1 MQISDIR
8 VVQDIETLLKEFDGY
23 TQKYPNVTFYCRN
36 LNSFYH
42 NDVLQPNTLGGIIM
56 QRLFDMSPNIREIP
70 SDGNNIKIV
79 TPNFI
84 DKSALIDGKET
95 IRNGK
100 FNIRRL
106 DKVIEVHT
114 AINEE
119 NPVEKFI
126 KDLINLAN
134 TGKKEYEKVKNF
146 TDAASELAKNYDVNK
161 TGVKNSLDELQK
173 SIIQKAEVILE
184 NENFAPKEEV
194 KESISNA
201 FNKLKSNI
209 EKTSKQTYGY
219 TVKEI
224 AKALISIIDFT
235 ELKKIYKP
243 VTIISSAGDIYET
256 GSKIY
261 EYSKKKGFYAFAGP
275 VANLLAS
282 EFGFIFGLLNSD
294 SLSNILVFK
303 SKDGSGG
310 GFIDFSGFE
319 VDGLNAQTNVDEYL
333 GVCGNFIFNENKKD
347 GEMDFRNNPL
357 KPNYLPG
364 SAYQLKNNI
373 ELSGA
378 DFFDIRAKIR
388 KAQNGNVS
396 IYKNTGKKDKDSYSL
411 YESVESSIVSNGAHF
426 VYIQHP
432 FFNSL
437 KFANLI
443 RDKSA
448 TDKDRDTNSL
458 RYGKLAKNY
467 LVLSRASQKTNAKL
481 SEYIVE
487 TALSYKIND
496 ENNRSG
502 KDSKLIKPDD
512 ISQVKDY
519 SKYSI
524 SVNAKEEED
533 LYLLNLS
540 PFVRISRDEIN
551 QIENDIRKYNLE
563 AAYKNSFIDRRL
575 KQSRREAIL
584 KESSK
589 LGMKAGFLYMKLM
602 HINSFFRSPA
612 DMKEIKEKE
621 EEFLK
626 TSIKEFADYFK
637 TINKKYVVK
646 IFYLEGKSGSVGSYE
661 NKGDIKRLLPSLTEG
676 THKGEYEV
684 ITHPYSAIEVFL
696 LATTFYVIRQKFDQS
711 LIEFNSPGGF
721 FGSNDDEY
729 ITVYKERFKLLNED
743 AFLQTSEGKK
753 KIYFFKQTMQ
763 SAQAKDAV
771 CIEEIAD
778 GFENGFVENGMPIFE
793 DSFYEFF
800 KDFEKEYGSNFDDK
814 VAQDDMWAYEDL
826 KKARDNAMRPFKSVP
841 MDENYKFYIDMSL
854 STIVDEVLEE
864 LFPFY
869 GFFGSKGY
877 AKIAKS
883 MANYIFSKSSIKEI
897 FMENIGEFRIFT
909 SLGDENIRVM
919 IADEKRAK
927 GLSKKLKVKAFADIV
942 EVKKNIF
949 AYFEVTDNLN
959 PKDASIHLKK
969 LKNIPKDFKAPI
981 YKSVVLKATGKFFT
995 SSAKTTLKTIITGSG
1010 FNFILDS
1017 LYISEYEKHKRQYED
1032 ILYKYYTHK
1041 HDEPYAVK
1049 NISLA
1054 PMSKGTKEYI
1064 YYPMQIH
1071 SSFMNVD
1078 LKRTI
1083 IGGRLSSG
1091 GLDYHKFFY
1100 YDIND
1105 IYTKTNSSLSKNMP
1119 LNKLIAYL
1127 CLDELRTTYKDD
1139 QSFFNHLKTHDMP
1152 FEPKELMVADSK
1164 RPLDISASSFMDYT
1178 QRREIYEMY
1187 KEAQSSD
1194 DEAVEFESA
1203 IDSYNEAMEILQDFK
1218 EGNFNTD
1225 TTSKEPKVDNK
1236 ARRLLQALDVIG
1248 KNNIKGIYVGCK
1260 EYYEYKNSTTKE
1272 PPKKTPPRLI
1282 GRLATTII
1290 MEDGLFLG

>member
-1 MQISDIR
+1 VQISDIR

-23 TQKYPNVTFYCRN
+23 IQKYPNVTFYCRN

-106 DKVIEVHT
+106 NKVIEAHT
-114 AINEE
+114 VINEE

-319 VDGLNAQTNVDEYL
+319 VSGLNVQTNVDECL
-333 GVCGNFIFNENKKD
+333 GICADLLFDESKKNEDDAIDYSKID
-347 GEMDFRNNPL
+347 AA
-357 KPNYLPG
+357 
-364 SAYQLKNNI
+364 S
-373 ELSGA
+373 SGV
-378 DFFDIRAKIR
+378 DFFDVRGKIY
-388 KAQNGNVS
+388 KAQNENIS
-396 IYKNTGKKDKDSYSL
+396 ICKNTGKKDKDSHSL
-411 YESVESSIVSNGAHF
+411 YEAIENSVVSNGAHF
-426 VYIQHP
+426 VFIQHP

-443 RDKSA
+443 RDKSS

-496 ENNRSG
+496 ENNRSD
-502 KDSKLIKPDD
+502 KDPKLIKPGE
-512 ISQVKDY
+512 INQVKDY

-540 PFVRISRDEIN
+540 PFVRISRDILE
-551 QIENDIRKYNLE
+551 EFEDDIKDAEEAFMNMVTTKEDEQQDAISHYLAMNAIADESNL
-563 AAYKNSFIDRRL
+563 KLQHID
-575 KQSRREAIL
+575 
-584 KESSK
+584 
-589 LGMKAGFLYMKLM
+589 
-602 HINSFFRSPA
+602 SFFRSPD
-612 DMKEIKEKE
+612 DMEDIKEKE

-646 IFYLEGKSGSVGSYE
+646 IFYWEGKSGSVGPYE
-661 NKGDIKRLLPSLTEG
+661 NKGDIKSLLPGLIEG
-676 THKGEYEV
+676 THTGGYEV

-721 FGSNDDEY
+721 FSSNDGEY
-729 ITVYKERFKLLNED
+729 ITVYNERFKLLNED

-763 SAQAKDAV
+763 RAQAKDAV

-778 GFENGFVENGMPIFE
+778 GFENGFVENGMQIFE
-793 DSFYEFF
+793 DSFYDFF

-826 KKARDNAMRPFKSVP
+826 KKAHDNAMRPFKSVP

-919 IADEKRAK
+919 IVDEKRANR
-927 GLSKKLKVKAFADIV
+927 LSKKLKVKAFADIV

-981 YKSVVLKATGKFFT
+981 YRSVVLKATGKFFT
-995 SSAKTTLKTIITGSG
+995 NSAKTTLKTIITGSG
-1010 FNFILDS
+1010 LNFILDS

-1041 HDEPYAVK
+1041 YDEPYAVK

-1054 PMSKGTKEYI
+1054 PMGKGTKEYI

-1187 KEAQSSD
+1187 SVGTEEEVD
-1194 DEAVEFESA
+1194 VP
-1203 IDSYNEAMEILQDFK
+1203 IDKYNEAMEILQDFK

-1225 TTSKEPKVDNK
+1225 TTSSEPKVDNK

-1260 EYYEYKNSTTKE
+1260 IQIKDKTK
-1272 PPKKTPPRLI
+1272 KDIPPRLV

>member
-56 QRLFDMSPNIREIP
+56 QRLFDMSPNIRETP

-106 DKVIEVHT
+106 DKVIEAHT
-114 AINEE
+114 VINEE

-161 TGVKNSLDELQK
+161 TSVKNSLDELQK

-319 VDGLNAQTNVDEYL
+319 VSGLNVQTNVDECL
-333 GVCGNFIFNENKKD
+333 GICGDFIFNENKKD

-364 SAYQLKNNI
+364 SVYQLKNI
-373 ELSGA
+373 MELSST

-411 YESVESSIVSNGAHF
+411 YEAVESSIVSNGAHF

-443 RDKSA
+443 RDKSS

-496 ENNRSG
+496 ENNRSD
-502 KDSKLIKPDD
+502 KDPKLIKPGE
-512 ISQVKDY
+512 INQVKDY

-540 PFVRISRDEIN
+540 PFVRISRDILE
-551 QIENDIRKYNLE
+551 EFEDDIKNAKE
-563 AAYKNSFIDRRL
+563 AFMNMVTTKEDE
-575 KQSRREAIL
+575 QQDAISHYL
-584 KESSK
+584 A
-589 LGMKAGFLYMKLM
+589 MKATADESNLKLQ
-602 HINSFFRSPA
+602 HIDSFFRSPD
-612 DMKEIKEKE
+612 DMEDIKEKE

-626 TSIKEFADYFK
+626 TSIKEFADYFQ
-637 TINKKYVVK
+637 TINKKYEVEV
-646 IFYLEGKSGSVGSYE
+646 FYTESNSQNLGKCGSKKEVQKLISGA
-661 NKGDIKRLLPSLTEG
+661 KRG
-676 THKGEYEV
+676 GIRGEYR
-684 ITHPYSAIEVFL
+684 ITEYPYSAIEIFL

-721 FGSNDDEY
+721 FSSNDGEY
-729 ITVYKERFKLLNED
+729 ITVYEERFKLLNED

-763 SAQAKDAV
+763 RAQAKDAV

-778 GFENGFVENGMPIFE
+778 GFENGFVENGMQIFE

-814 VAQDDMWAYEDL
+814 VAQDERWAYEDL
-826 KKARDNAMRPFKSVP
+826 KKAHDNAMRPFKSVP

-897 FMENIGEFRIFT
+897 FMENIGELRIFA
-909 SLGDENIRVM
+909 SLGS
-919 IADEKRAK
+919 EKRIK
-927 GLSKKLKVKAFADIV
+927 RLSKKLKVKAFAAIV
-942 EVKKNIF
+942 EIKKNIF
-949 AYFEVTDNLN
+949 AYFEATDNLN

-969 LKNIPKDFKAPI
+969 LKNILKDFKAPI
-981 YKSVVLKATGKFFT
+981 YRSLMLKATGKFFT
-995 SSAKTTLKTIITGSG
+995 NSAKTTLKTIVTGSG
-1010 FNFILDS
+1010 LNFILDS

-1041 HDEPYAVK
+1041 YDEPYAVK

-1054 PMSKGTKEYI
+1054 PMSKGTKEYT

-1139 QSFFNHLKTHDMP
+1139 QSFFNHLKNHDMP

-1164 RPLDISASSFMDYT
+1164 RPLDISNSSFMDYT

-1187 KEAQSSD
+1187 KEAQTRGKSM
-1194 DEAVEFESA
+1194 ANMESA

-1225 TTSKEPKVDNK
+1225 TISSEPKVDNK

-1260 EYYEYKNSTTKE
+1260 IQIKDKTK
-1272 PPKKTPPRLI
+1272 KDIPPRLV

>member
-23 TQKYPNVTFYCRN
+23 IQKYPNVTFYCRN

-106 DKVIEVHT
+106 DKVIEAHT
-114 AINEE
+114 VINEE

-161 TGVKNSLDELQK
+161 TSVKNSLDELQK

-319 VDGLNAQTNVDEYL
+319 VSGLNVQTNVDECL
-333 GVCGNFIFNENKKD
+333 GICGDFIFNENKKD

-364 SAYQLKNNI
+364 SVYQLKNI
-373 ELSGA
+373 MELSST

-396 IYKNTGKKDKDSYSL
+396 IYKNTGKKDKDSHSL

-448 TDKDRDTNSL
+448 ADKDRDTNSL

-467 LVLSRASQKTNAKL
+467 LVLSRAPQKTNAKL

-496 ENNRSG
+496 ENNRSD
-502 KDSKLIKPDD
+502 KDPKLIKPGE
-512 ISQVKDY
+512 INQVKDY

-540 PFVRISRDEIN
+540 PFVRISRDILE
-551 QIENDIRKYNLE
+551 EFEDDIKNAKE
-563 AAYKNSFIDRRL
+563 AFRNAVTTKEDE
-575 KQSRREAIL
+575 QQDAISHYL
-584 KESSK
+584 A
-589 LGMKAGFLYMKLM
+589 MKATADESNLKLQ
-602 HINSFFRSPA
+602 HIDSFFRSPD
-612 DMKEIKEKE
+612 DMEDIKEKE

-626 TSIKEFADYFK
+626 TSIKEFADYFQ
-637 TINKKYVVK
+637 TINKKYEVEV
-646 IFYLEGKSGSVGSYE
+646 FYTESNSQNLGKCGSKKEVQKLISGA
-661 NKGDIKRLLPSLTEG
+661 KRG
-676 THKGEYEV
+676 GIRGEYR
-684 ITHPYSAIEVFL
+684 ITEYPYSAIEIFL

-721 FGSNDDEY
+721 FSSNDGEY
-729 ITVYKERFKLLNED
+729 ITVYEERFKLLNED

-753 KIYFFKQTMQ
+753 KIYFFKQTVQ
-763 SAQAKDAV
+763 RVQAKDAV

-778 GFENGFVENGMPIFE
+778 GFENGFVENGMQIFE

-814 VAQDDMWAYEDL
+814 VAQDERWAYEDL
-826 KKARDNAMRPFKSVP
+826 KKAHDNAMRPFKSVP

-897 FMENIGEFRIFT
+897 FMENIGELRIFA
-909 SLGDENIRVM
+909 SLGS
-919 IADEKRAK
+919 EKRIK
-927 GLSKKLKVKAFADIV
+927 RLSKKLKVKAFAAIV
-942 EVKKNIF
+942 EIKKNIF
-949 AYFEVTDNLN
+949 AYFEATDNLN

-969 LKNIPKDFKAPI
+969 LKNILKDFKAPI
-981 YKSVVLKATGKFFT
+981 YRSLMLKATGKFFT
-995 SSAKTTLKTIITGSG
+995 NSAKTTLKTIVTGSG
-1010 FNFILDS
+1010 LNFILDS

-1041 HDEPYAVK
+1041 YDEPYAVK

-1054 PMSKGTKEYI
+1054 PMSKGTKEYT

-1139 QSFFNHLKTHDMP
+1139 QSFFNHLKNHDMP

-1187 KEAQSSD
+1187 KEAQRSD

-1225 TTSKEPKVDNK
+1225 TTSSEPKVDNK

-1260 EYYEYKNSTTKE
+1260 DNYTKGE
-1272 PPKKTPPRLI
+1272 LDISKAVLPPRLV

-1290 MEDGLFLG
+1290 MEDGLFIG

>member
-1 MQISDIR
+1 VQISDIR

-319 VDGLNAQTNVDEYL
+319 VSGLNVQTNVDECL
-333 GVCGNFIFNENKKD
+333 GICGDFIFNENKKD

-364 SAYQLKNNI
+364 SVYQLKNI
-373 ELSGA
+373 MELSST

-411 YESVESSIVSNGAHF
+411 YEAVENSVISNGAHF

-443 RDKSA
+443 RDKSS

-496 ENNRSG
+496 ENNRSD
-502 KDSKLIKPDD
+502 KDPKLIKPGE
-512 ISQVKDY
+512 INQVKDY

-1187 KEAQSSD
+1187 SVGTEEEVD
-1194 DEAVEFESA
+1194 VP
-1203 IDSYNEAMEILQDFK
+1203 IDKYNEAMEILQDFK

-1260 EYYEYKNSTTKE
+1260 IQIKDKTK
-1272 PPKKTPPRLI
+1272 KDIPPRLV

>member
-23 TQKYPNVTFYCRN
+23 EQKYDNVTFYCRD

-42 NDVLQPNTLGGIIM
+42 NDVLQSNTLGGIIM
-56 QRLFDMSPNIREIP
+56 QRLFDMSPNIRETP

-84 DKSALIDGKET
+84 DKSALIDGRET

-100 FNIRRL
+100 FSIRRL
-106 DKVIEVHT
+106 NKVIEVHT
-114 AINEE
+114 VIDEE
-119 NPVEKFI
+119 NPIEKFV
-126 KDLINLAN
+126 KELINLAN
-134 TGKKEYEKVKNF
+134 KNKKEYEKVKNF
-146 TDAASELAKNYDVNK
+146 TDAANELVKNYDANK
-161 TGVKNSLDELQK
+161 SSIQSNLDELQK
-173 SIIQKAEVILE
+173 SIIQKAEAILA
-184 NENFAPKEEV
+184 NEKFAPKEEV
-194 KESISNA
+194 KKSISNT

-209 EKTSKQTYGY
+209 EKTSKQTYGF
-219 TVKEI
+219 TVKELI
-224 AKALISIIDFT
+224 KALVSIIDFT
-235 ELKKIYKP
+235 EFKKTFKP
-243 VTIISSAGDIYET
+243 VSLLMSAGDIYET

-261 EYSKKKGFYAFAGP
+261 EHSKKKGFYAFAGP
-275 VANLLAS
+275 VTNLLAS
-282 EFGFIFGLLNSD
+282 EFGFIFGLLNAS
-294 SLSNILVFK
+294 SLSNVLVFK
-303 SKDGSGG
+303 SKDGSSG

-319 VDGLNAQTNVDEYL
+319 AYGLNAQTNVDEYL
-333 GVCGNFIFNENKKD
+333 GVCGDFIFNENKKD
-347 GEMDFRNNPL
+347 GAMDFRNNPL

-396 IYKNTGKKDKDSYSL
+396 IYKNTGKKDKDSHSL

-448 TDKDRDTNSL
+448 ADKDRDTNSL

-467 LVLSRASQKTNAKL
+467 LVLSRAPQKTNAKL

-512 ISQVKDY
+512 ISQIKDY

-540 PFVRISRDEIN
+540 PFVRISKGTLEEFEDDIKSAEEALRNAVATREDE
-551 QIENDIRKYNLE
+551 Q
-563 AAYKNSFIDRRL
+563 
-575 KQSRREAIL
+575 QEAISHYL
-584 KESSK
+584 A
-589 LGMKAGFLYMKLM
+589 MKAIADESNLKLQ
-602 HINSFFRSPA
+602 HIDSFFRSPA
-612 DMKEIKEKE
+612 DMEDVKEKE
-621 EEFLK
+621 EGFLK
-626 TSIKEFADYFK
+626 SSIKEFADYFK
-637 TINKKYVVK
+637 TINKKHKVEV
-646 IFYLEGKSGSVGSYE
+646 SYTE
-661 NKGDIKRLLPSLTEG
+661 SNSHNIGAYDSLTDAKRYIEG
-676 THKGEYEV
+676 LSQGDALGKYSIISYPH
-684 ITHPYSAIEVFL
+684 SAIDVFL

-711 LIEFNSPGGF
+711 LIEFNSQESF
-721 FGSNDDEY
+721 FGSNEGEH
-729 ITVYKERFKLLNED
+729 ITVYDERFRILNGD

-763 SAQAKDAV
+763 SAQAKDAI
-771 CIEEIAD
+771 CIEEIVD
-778 GFENGFVENGMPIFE
+778 GFENGFVENGMQIFE

-814 VAQDDMWAYEDL
+814 VAQDERWAYEDL
-826 KKARDNAMRPFKSVP
+826 KKAHDNAMRPFKSVP
-841 MDENYKFYIDMSL
+841 MDEDYKFYIDLSL

-869 GFFGSKGY
+869 GYFKGEGY
-877 AKIAKS
+877 ANIAKS
-883 MANYIFSKSSIKEI
+883 MTNCIFSKSGIKEI
-897 FMENIGEFRIFT
+897 FMENIGEFRIFA
-909 SLGDENIRVM
+909 SLGSENIRAM
-919 IADEKRAK
+919 IADEKKAK
-927 GLSKKLKVKAFADIV
+927 RLSKKLKVKAFAGIV
-942 EVKKNIF
+942 EIKKNIF
-949 AYFEVTDNLN
+949 AYYEVTDNLN
-959 PKDASIHLKK
+959 SKDASIHLKK
-969 LKNIPKDFKAPI
+969 LKNIPKEFKAPV
-981 YKSVVLKATGKFFT
+981 YKSVMLKAAGKFFT
-995 SSAKTTLKTIITGSG
+995 DSAKTTLKTIITGSG
-1010 FNFILDS
+1010 LNFILDS
-1017 LYISEYEKHKRQYED
+1017 LYTSEYEKHKRQYED

-1041 HDEPYAVK
+1041 YDEPYAVK

-1054 PMSKGTKEYI
+1054 PMSKYTKEYI

-1139 QSFFNHLKTHDMP
+1139 QSFFNHLKNHDMP

-1187 KEAQSSD
+1187 KEAQRND
-1194 DEAVEFESA
+1194 DEAVEFISP

-1225 TTSKEPKVDNK
+1225 TTDKESKVDNK

-1248 KNNIKGIYVGCK
+1248 KNNIKGLYVGCK
-1260 EYYEYKNSTTKE
+1260 APKNRPRTEKE
-1272 PPKKTPPRLI
+1272 IPPRLI

-1290 MEDGLFLG
+1290 MEDGLFIG

>member
-8 VVQDIETLLKEFDGY
+8 TVQDIETLLKEFD
-23 TQKYPNVTFYCRN
+23 KYAKQYKYITFYCRN

-42 NDVLQPNTLGGIIM
+42 NDVLQPNTLGSMIM
-56 QRLFDMSPNIREIP
+56 QRLFDMSPNIRET
-70 SDGNNIKIV
+70 SRGGNNIKIV
-79 TPNFI
+79 TPRFI

-106 DKVIEVHT
+106 NKVIEVHT
-114 AINEE
+114 VIDEADPI
-119 NPVEKFI
+119 EKFV
-126 KDLINLAN
+126 KELINLAN
-134 TGKKEYEKVKNF
+134 KNKKEYEKVKNF
-146 TDAASELAKNYDVNK
+146 TDAANELVKNYDANK
-161 TGVKNSLDELQK
+161 SSIQSNLDELQK
-173 SIIQKAEVILE
+173 SIIEKAEAILE
-184 NENFAPKEEV
+184 NEKFAPKEEV
-194 KESISNA
+194 KKSISNT

-209 EKTSKQTYGY
+209 EKTSKQTYGF
-219 TVKEI
+219 TVKELI
-224 AKALISIIDFT
+224 KALVSIIDFT
-235 ELKKIYKP
+235 EFKKTFKP
-243 VTIISSAGDIYET
+243 AALLMSAGDIYET

-261 EYSKKKGFYAFAGP
+261 EHSKKKGFYAFAGP

-282 EFGFIFGLLNSD
+282 EFGFIFGLLNSN
-294 SLSNILVFK
+294 SLSNVLVFK
-303 SKDGSGG
+303 TKSGESG

-319 VDGLNAQTNVDEYL
+319 AYGLNAQTNVDEYL
-333 GVCGNFIFNENKKD
+333 GVCGDFIFNENKKD
-347 GEMDFRNNPL
+347 ETMDFRNNPL

-364 SAYQLKNNI
+364 SAYQLKNNM
-373 ELSGA
+373 ELSIA

-396 IYKNTGKKDKDSYSL
+396 IYKNTGMNEKNSYSL
-411 YESVESSIVSNGAHF
+411 YEAVENSIVSNGAHF

-448 TDKDRDTNSL
+448 ADKDRDTNSL

-467 LVLSRASQKTNAKL
+467 LVLSNAPFKTNAKL

-512 ISQVKDY
+512 ISQIKDY

-524 SVNAKEEED
+524 SVNAKDEED

-540 PFVRISRDEIN
+540 PFVRISKEEIN
-551 QIENDIRKYNLE
+551 QIENDIRRYGRE
-563 AAYKNSFIDRRL
+563 IAYKNGSIDRRL
-575 KQSRREAIL
+575 KKSEIDAIL
-584 KESSK
+584 KESHE
-589 LGMKAGFLYMKLM
+589 LVMKTGSLQMKLR
-602 HINSFFRSPA
+602 HIDSFFRSPA
-612 DMKEIKEKE
+612 DMEDIKEKE

-626 TSIKEFADYFK
+626 TSIKEFADYFQ
-637 TINKKYVVK
+637 TINKKHKVEVSYT
-646 IFYLEGKSGSVGSYE
+646 EGNSHNIGAY
-661 NKGDIKRLLPSLTEG
+661 DSLTDAKRYIEG
-676 THKGEYEV
+676 LSQDDALGKYS
-684 ITHPYSAIEVFL
+684 ITSYPHSAIDIFL

-711 LIEFNSPGGF
+711 LIEFNSPGSF
-721 FGSNDDEY
+721 FHIDKGEY
-729 ITVYKERFKLLNED
+729 ITVYDERFRLLSDD

-753 KIYFFKQTMQ
+753 KIYFFKKTMQ
-763 SAQAKDAV
+763 NANEKDAI
-771 CIEEIAD
+771 CIEEIVD
-778 GFENGFVENGMPIFE
+778 GFENGFVENGMQIFE

-800 KDFEKEYGSNFDDK
+800 KDFEKEYGANFDDK
-814 VAQDDMWAYEDL
+814 VREDERWAYEDL
-826 KKARDNAMRPFKSVP
+826 KKAHDNAMAPFKSVS
-841 MDENYKFYIDMSL
+841 MNENYKFYIDMSL
-854 STIVDEVLEE
+854 VSIADDILEE

-869 GFFGSKGY
+869 GYFGSEGY
-877 AKIAKS
+877 ANIAKS
-883 MANYIFSKSSIKEI
+883 MTKYMFSKSSVKEI
-897 FMENIGEFRIFT
+897 FMENIGEFRIFM
-909 SLGDENIRVM
+909 SLSSENIRAM
-919 IADEKRAK
+919 IVGEKRAQR
-927 GLSKKLKVKAFADIV
+927 LTKKLESKAFADIV
-942 EVKKNIF
+942 EIKKNTF
-949 AYFEVTDNLN
+949 AYYEVTDNLN
-959 PKDASIHLKK
+959 PKDTSAHLSK
-969 LKNIPKDFKAPI
+969 LKNISKEYQADI
-981 YKSVVLKATGKFFT
+981 HKSVRLKAMGKFFVN
-995 SSAKTTLKTIITGSG
+995 SAATTLKTIITGSG
-1010 FNFILDS
+1010 LNFILDS
-1017 LYISEYEKHKRQYED
+1017 LYTSEYEKQKRKYED

-1041 HDEPYAVK
+1041 YDEPYAVK
-1049 NISLA
+1049 NISLT
-1054 PMSKGTKEYI
+1054 PMSKDTKEYL

-1139 QSFFNHLKTHDMP
+1139 QSFFNHLKNHDMP
-1152 FEPKELMVADSK
+1152 FEPKELMVAGAK
-1164 RPLDISASSFMDYT
+1164 RPLDISNSSFMDHT
-1178 QRREIYEMY
+1178 QRGKIYEMY
-1187 KEAQSSD
+1187 KETQTRGKSMANM
-1194 DEAVEFESA
+1194 ESP

-1218 EGNFNTD
+1218 EGNFNTG
-1225 TTSKEPKVDNK
+1225 TTDKETITDNK
-1236 ARRLLQALDVIG
+1236 ARRLLKALDVIG
-1248 KNNIKGIYVGCK
+1248 ANNIKGLYVGCK
-1260 EYYEYKNSTTKE
+1260 SRNGIDEREI
-1272 PPKKTPPRLI
+1272 PPRLV

>member
-1 MQISDIR
+1 VQISDIR

-23 TQKYPNVTFYCRN
+23 EQKYDNVTFYCRD

-42 NDVLQPNTLGGIIM
+42 NDVLQSNTLGGIIM
-56 QRLFDMSPNIREIP
+56 QRLFDMSPNIRETP

-84 DKSALIDGKET
+84 DKSALIDGRET

-100 FNIRRL
+100 FSIRRL
-106 DKVIEVHT
+106 NKVIEVHT
-114 AINEE
+114 VIDEE
-119 NPVEKFI
+119 NPIEKFV
-126 KDLINLAN
+126 KELINLAN
-134 TGKKEYEKVKNF
+134 KNKKEYEKVKNF
-146 TDAASELAKNYDVNK
+146 TDAANELVKNYDANK
-161 TGVKNSLDELQK
+161 SSIQSNLDELQK
-173 SIIQKAEVILE
+173 SIIQKAEAILA
-184 NENFAPKEEV
+184 NEKFAPKEEV
-194 KESISNA
+194 KKSISNT

-209 EKTSKQTYGY
+209 EKTSKQTYGF
-219 TVKEI
+219 TVKELI
-224 AKALISIIDFT
+224 KALVSIIDFT
-235 ELKKIYKP
+235 EFKKTFKP
-243 VTIISSAGDIYET
+243 VSLLMSAGDIYET

-261 EYSKKKGFYAFAGP
+261 EHSKKKGFYAFAGP
-275 VANLLAS
+275 VTNLLAS
-282 EFGFIFGLLNSD
+282 EFGFIFGLLNAS
-294 SLSNILVFK
+294 SLSNVLVFK
-303 SKDGSGG
+303 SKDGSSG

-319 VDGLNAQTNVDEYL
+319 AYGLNAQTNVDEYL
-333 GVCGNFIFNENKKD
+333 GVCGDFIFNENKKD
-347 GEMDFRNNPL
+347 GAMDFRNNPL

-396 IYKNTGKKDKDSYSL
+396 IYKNTGKKDKDSHSL

-448 TDKDRDTNSL
+448 ADKDRDTNSL

-467 LVLSRASQKTNAKL
+467 LVLSRAPQKTNAKL

-512 ISQVKDY
+512 ISQIKDY

-540 PFVRISRDEIN
+540 PFVRISKGTLEEFEDDIKSAEEALRNAVATREDE
-551 QIENDIRKYNLE
+551 Q
-563 AAYKNSFIDRRL
+563 
-575 KQSRREAIL
+575 QEAISHYL
-584 KESSK
+584 A
-589 LGMKAGFLYMKLM
+589 MKAIADESNLKLQ
-602 HINSFFRSPA
+602 HIDSFFRSPA
-612 DMKEIKEKE
+612 DMEDVKEKE
-621 EEFLK
+621 EGFLK
-626 TSIKEFADYFK
+626 SSIKEFADYFK
-637 TINKKYVVK
+637 TINKKHKVEV
-646 IFYLEGKSGSVGSYE
+646 SYTE
-661 NKGDIKRLLPSLTEG
+661 SNSHNIGAYDSLTDAKRYIEG
-676 THKGEYEV
+676 LSQGDALGKYSIISYPH
-684 ITHPYSAIEVFL
+684 SAIDVFL

-711 LIEFNSPGGF
+711 LIEFNSQESF
-721 FGSNDDEY
+721 FGSNEGEH
-729 ITVYKERFKLLNED
+729 ITVYDERFRILNGD

-763 SAQAKDAV
+763 SAQAKDAI
-771 CIEEIAD
+771 CIEEIVD
-778 GFENGFVENGMPIFE
+778 GFENGFVENGMQIFE

-814 VAQDDMWAYEDL
+814 VAQDERWAYEDL
-826 KKARDNAMRPFKSVP
+826 KKAHDNAMRPFKSVP
-841 MDENYKFYIDMSL
+841 MDEDYKFYIDLSL

-869 GFFGSKGY
+869 GYFKGEGY
-877 AKIAKS
+877 ANIAKS
-883 MANYIFSKSSIKEI
+883 MTNCIFSKSGIKEI
-897 FMENIGEFRIFT
+897 FMENIGEFRIFA
-909 SLGDENIRVM
+909 SLGSENIRAM
-919 IADEKRAK
+919 IADEKKAK
-927 GLSKKLKVKAFADIV
+927 RLSKKLKVKAFAGIV
-942 EVKKNIF
+942 EIKKNIF
-949 AYFEVTDNLN
+949 AYYEVTDNLN
-959 PKDASIHLKK
+959 SKDASIHLKK
-969 LKNIPKDFKAPI
+969 LKNIPKEFKAPV
-981 YKSVVLKATGKFFT
+981 YKSVMLKAAGKFFT
-995 SSAKTTLKTIITGSG
+995 DSAKTTLKTIITGSG
-1010 FNFILDS
+1010 LNFILDS
-1017 LYISEYEKHKRQYED
+1017 LYTSEYEKHKRQYED

-1041 HDEPYAVK
+1041 YDEPYAVK

-1054 PMSKGTKEYI
+1054 PMSKYTKEYI

-1139 QSFFNHLKTHDMP
+1139 QSFFTHLKTHDMP

-1164 RPLDISASSFMDYT
+1164 RPLDISNSSFMDYT

-1187 KEAQSSD
+1187 KEAQTRGKSM
-1194 DEAVEFESA
+1194 ANMESA

-1225 TTSKEPKVDNK
+1225 TTSKESKVDNK

-1248 KNNIKGIYVGCK
+1248 KNNIKGLYVGCK
-1260 EYYEYKNSTTKE
+1260 SRNGIDEQEI
-1272 PPKKTPPRLI
+1272 PPRLV

-1290 MEDGLFLG
+1290 MEDGLFIG

>member
-1 MQISDIR
+1 VQISDIR

-42 NDVLQPNTLGGIIM
+42 NDVLQPNTLGSIIM

-106 DKVIEVHT
+106 NKVIEAHT

-126 KDLINLAN
+126 KDLIDLAN
-134 TGKKEYEKVKNF
+134 EGKKEYEKVKNF

-161 TGVKNSLDELQK
+161 TSVKNSLDELQK
-173 SIIQKAEVILE
+173 SIIQKAEVILA

-224 AKALISIIDFT
+224 VKALISIIDFT

-303 SKDGSGG
+303 SKDGSSG

-319 VDGLNAQTNVDEYL
+319 VSGLNVQTNVDECL
-333 GVCGNFIFNENKKD
+333 GICADLLFDESKKSED
-347 GEMDFRNNPL
+347 DAIDYS
-357 KPNYLPG
+357 KIDAA
-364 SAYQLKNNI
+364 S
-373 ELSGA
+373 SGV
-378 DFFDIRAKIR
+378 DFFDFRGKIY
-388 KAQNGNVS
+388 KAQNENIS
-396 IYKNTGKKDKDSYSL
+396 ICKNTGKKDKDSHSL
-411 YESVESSIVSNGAHF
+411 YEAIENSVVSNGAHF

-443 RDKSA
+443 RDKSS

-496 ENNRSG
+496 ENNRSD
-502 KDSKLIKPDD
+502 KDPKLIKPGE
-512 ISQVKDY
+512 INQVKDY

-540 PFVRISRDEIN
+540 PFVRISRDILE
-551 QIENDIRKYNLE
+551 EFEDDI
-563 AAYKNSFIDRRL
+563 KNA
-575 KQSRREAIL
+575 REAFMNMVTTKEDEQQDAIIHYLAMNATADESNL
-584 KESSK
+584 K
-589 LGMKAGFLYMKLM
+589 LQ
-602 HINSFFRSPA
+602 HIDSFFRSPD

-626 TSIKEFADYFK
+626 TSIKEFADYFQ
-637 TINKKYVVK
+637 TINKKYEVEV
-646 IFYLEGKSGSVGSYE
+646 FYTESNSQNLGKCGSKKEVQKLISGA
-661 NKGDIKRLLPSLTEG
+661 KRG
-676 THKGEYEV
+676 GIRGEYR
-684 ITHPYSAIEVFL
+684 ITEYPYSAIEIFL

-711 LIEFNSPGGF
+711 LIEFNPPGGF
-721 FGSNDDEY
+721 FSSNDGEY
-729 ITVYKERFKLLNED
+729 ITVYEERFKLLNED

-826 KKARDNAMRPFKSVP
+826 KKAHDNAMRPFKSVP

-909 SLGDENIRVM
+909 SLGDENIRVK

-995 SSAKTTLKTIITGSG
+995 NSAKTTLKTIITGSG

-1054 PMSKGTKEYI
+1054 PMSKGTKEYT

-1139 QSFFNHLKTHDMP
+1139 QSFFNHLKNHDMP

-1178 QRREIYEMY
+1178 QRIEIYEMY

-1225 TTSKEPKVDNK
+1225 TTSSEPKVDNK

-1248 KNNIKGIYVGCK
+1248 KNNIKGLYVGCK
-1260 EYYEYKNSTTKE
+1260 SRNGIDEQEI
-1272 PPKKTPPRLI
+1272 PPRLV

>member
-23 TQKYPNVTFYCRN
+23 TQKYPNVTFYCRD

-56 QRLFDMSPNIREIP
+56 QRLFDMSPKRGE
-70 SDGNNIKIV
+70 SWLHNNITIV
-79 TPNFI
+79 TPRFI
-84 DKSALIDGKET
+84 DKSALIDGRET

-106 DKVIEVHT
+106 NKVIEVHT
-114 AINEE
+114 VIDEADPI
-119 NPVEKFI
+119 EKFV
-126 KDLINLAN
+126 KELINLAN
-134 TGKKEYEKVKNF
+134 KNKKEYEKVKNF
-146 TDAASELAKNYDVNK
+146 TDAANELVKNYDANK
-161 TGVKNSLDELQK
+161 SSIQSNLDELQK
-173 SIIQKAEVILE
+173 SIIQKAEAILA

-194 KESISNA
+194 KESISNT
-201 FNKLKSNI
+201 FGKLKSNI
-209 EKTSKQTYGY
+209 EKTSKQTYGF
-219 TVKEI
+219 TVKELI
-224 AKALISIIDFT
+224 KALVSIIDFT
-235 ELKKIYKP
+235 EFKKTFKP
-243 VTIISSAGDIYET
+243 VSLLMSAGDIYET

-261 EYSKKKGFYAFAGP
+261 EHSKKKGFYAFAGP

-282 EFGFIFGLLNSD
+282 EFGFIFGLLNAS
-294 SLSNILVFK
+294 SLSNVLVFK
-303 SKDGSGG
+303 TKSGESG

-333 GVCGNFIFNENKKD
+333 GVCGDFIFNENKKD

-396 IYKNTGKKDKDSYSL
+396 IYKNTGKKDKDSHSL

-448 TDKDRDTNSL
+448 ADKDRDTNSL

-512 ISQVKDY
+512 ISQIKDY

-540 PFVRISRDEIN
+540 PFVRISRDILE
-551 QIENDIRKYNLE
+551 EFEDDIKSAEE
-563 AAYKNSFIDRRL
+563 ALRNAVAT
-575 KQSRREAIL
+575 REEEQQDAISHYL
-584 KESSK
+584 A
-589 LGMKAGFLYMKLM
+589 MKAIADESNLKLQ
-602 HINSFFRSPA
+602 HIDSFFRSPD
-612 DMKEIKEKE
+612 DMEDIKEKE

-637 TINKKYVVK
+637 TINKKYEVEMV
-646 IFYLEGKSGSVGSYE
+646 YTESNSQSLGKYGSKKEVQNLILGAKRSGIRGECKV
-661 NKGDIKRLLPSLTEG
+661 TE
-676 THKGEYEV
+676 Y
-684 ITHPYSAIEVFL
+684 PYSAIEIFL

-721 FGSNDDEY
+721 FSSNDDEY
-729 ITVYKERFKLLNED
+729 ITVYEERFKLLNED

-763 SAQAKDAV
+763 SAREKDAI

-778 GFENGFVENGMPIFE
+778 GFENGFVENGKQIFE

-814 VAQDDMWAYEDL
+814 VTQDERWAYEDL
-826 KKARDNAMRPFKSVP
+826 KKAHDNAMRPFKSVP
-841 MDENYKFYIDMSL
+841 MNEDYKFYIDMSL

-869 GFFGSKGY
+869 RYFKGEGY
-877 AKIAKS
+877 ANIAKS
-883 MANYIFSKSSIKEI
+883 MTNYIFSKSGIKEI
-897 FMENIGEFRIFT
+897 FMENIGELRIFA
-909 SLGDENIRVM
+909 SLGS
-919 IADEKRAK
+919 EKRIK
-927 GLSKKLKVKAFADIV
+927 RLSKKLKVKAFAAIV
-942 EVKKNIF
+942 EIKKNIF
-949 AYFEVTDNLN
+949 AYFEATDNLN

-969 LKNIPKDFKAPI
+969 LKNILKDFKAPI
-981 YKSVVLKATGKFFT
+981 YRSVMLKATGKFFT
-995 SSAKTTLKTIITGSG
+995 NSAKTTLKTIVTGSG
-1010 FNFILDS
+1010 LNFILDS

-1041 HDEPYAVK
+1041 YDEPYAVK

-1054 PMSKGTKEYI
+1054 PMSKYTKEYI

-1100 YDIND
+1100 YDIDD

-1164 RPLDISASSFMDYT
+1164 RPLDISNSSFMDYT

-1187 KEAQSSD
+1187 KEAQRND

-1225 TTSKEPKVDNK
+1225 TTDKESKVDNK

-1248 KNNIKGIYVGCK
+1248 KNNIKGLYVGCK
-1260 EYYEYKNSTTKE
+1260 APKNRPRTEKE
-1272 PPKKTPPRLI
+1272 IPPRLI

-1290 MEDGLFLG
+1290 MEDGLFIG

>member
-319 VDGLNAQTNVDEYL
+319 VSGLNVQTNVDECL
-333 GVCGNFIFNENKKD
+333 GICGDFIFNENKKD

-364 SAYQLKNNI
+364 SVYQLKNI
-373 ELSGA
+373 MELSST

-411 YESVESSIVSNGAHF
+411 YEAVENSVISNGAHF

-443 RDKSA
+443 RDKSS

-496 ENNRSG
+496 ENNRSD
-502 KDSKLIKPDD
+502 KDPKLIKPGE

-575 KQSRREAIL
+575 KQSRREDIL

-589 LGMKAGFLYMKLM
+589 LSMKAGFLYMKLM

-626 TSIKEFADYFK
+626 TSIKEFADYFQ
-637 TINKKYVVK
+637 TINKKYEVEV
-646 IFYLEGKSGSVGSYE
+646 FYTESNSQNLGKCGSKKEVQKLISGA
-661 NKGDIKRLLPSLTEG
+661 KRG
-676 THKGEYEV
+676 GIRGEYR
-684 ITHPYSAIEVFL
+684 ITEYPYSAIEIFL

-743 AFLQTSEGKK
+743 AFLQTSEG
-753 KIYFFKQTMQ
+753 
-763 SAQAKDAV
+763 
-771 CIEEIAD
+771 
-778 GFENGFVENGMPIFE
+778 
-793 DSFYEFF
+793 
-800 KDFEKEYGSNFDDK
+800 
-814 VAQDDMWAYEDL
+814 
-826 KKARDNAMRPFKSVP
+826 
-841 MDENYKFYIDMSL
+841 
-854 STIVDEVLEE
+854 
-864 LFPFY
+864 
-869 GFFGSKGY
+869 
-877 AKIAKS
+877 
-883 MANYIFSKSSIKEI
+883 
-897 FMENIGEFRIFT
+897 
-909 SLGDENIRVM
+909 
-919 IADEKRAK
+919 
-927 GLSKKLKVKAFADIV
+927 
-942 EVKKNIF
+942 
-949 AYFEVTDNLN
+949 
-959 PKDASIHLKK
+959 
-969 LKNIPKDFKAPI
+969 
-981 YKSVVLKATGKFFT
+981 
-995 SSAKTTLKTIITGSG
+995 
-1010 FNFILDS
+1010 
-1017 LYISEYEKHKRQYED
+1017 
-1032 ILYKYYTHK
+1032 
-1041 HDEPYAVK
+1041 
-1049 NISLA
+1049 
-1054 PMSKGTKEYI
+1054 
-1064 YYPMQIH
+1064 
-1071 SSFMNVD
+1071 
-1078 LKRTI
+1078 
-1083 IGGRLSSG
+1083 
-1091 GLDYHKFFY
+1091 
-1100 YDIND
+1100 
-1105 IYTKTNSSLSKNMP
+1105 
-1119 LNKLIAYL
+1119 
-1127 CLDELRTTYKDD
+1127 
-1139 QSFFNHLKTHDMP
+1139 
-1152 FEPKELMVADSK
+1152 
-1164 RPLDISASSFMDYT
+1164 
-1178 QRREIYEMY
+1178 
-1187 KEAQSSD
+1187 
-1194 DEAVEFESA
+1194 
-1203 IDSYNEAMEILQDFK
+1203 
-1218 EGNFNTD
+1218 
-1225 TTSKEPKVDNK
+1225 
-1236 ARRLLQALDVIG
+1236 
-1248 KNNIKGIYVGCK
+1248 
-1260 EYYEYKNSTTKE
+1260 
-1272 PPKKTPPRLI
+1272 
-1282 GRLATTII
+1282 
-1290 MEDGLFLG
+1290 

>member
-23 TQKYPNVTFYCRN
+23 IQKYSNVTFYCRN

-319 VDGLNAQTNVDEYL
+319 VSGLNVQTNVDECL
-333 GVCGNFIFNENKKD
+333 GICGDFIFNENKKD

-364 SAYQLKNNI
+364 SVYQLKNI
-373 ELSGA
+373 MELSST

-411 YESVESSIVSNGAHF
+411 YEAVENSVISNGAHF

-443 RDKSA
+443 RDKSS

-496 ENNRSG
+496 ENNRSD
-502 KDSKLIKPDD
+502 KDPKLIKPGE
-512 ISQVKDY
+512 INQVKDY

-1187 KEAQSSD
+1187 SVGTEEEVD
-1194 DEAVEFESA
+1194 VP
-1203 IDSYNEAMEILQDFK
+1203 IDKYNEAMEILQDFK

>member
-1 MQISDIR
+1 
-8 VVQDIETLLKEFDGY
+8 
-23 TQKYPNVTFYCRN
+23 
-36 LNSFYH
+36 
-42 NDVLQPNTLGGIIM
+42 NDTIQLGTLGGIIM
-56 QRLFDMSPNIREIP
+56 QRLFDMSPKIGE
-70 SDGNNIKIV
+70 SWLHNNITIV
-79 TPNFI
+79 TPRFI
-84 DKSALIDGKET
+84 DKSALIDGRET

-106 DKVIEVHT
+106 NKVIEVHT
-114 AINEE
+114 VIDEE
-119 NPVEKFI
+119 NPIEKFV
-126 KDLINLAN
+126 KELINLAN
-134 TGKKEYEKVKNF
+134 ENKKEYEKVKNF
-146 TDAASELAKNYDVNK
+146 ADAANELVKNYDVNK
-161 TGVKNSLDELQK
+161 TSVKNSLDELQK

-194 KESISNA
+194 KESISNT

-209 EKTSKQTYGY
+209 EKTSKQTYGF
-219 TVKEI
+219 TVKELT
-224 AKALISIIDFT
+224 KALVSIIDFT
-235 ELKKIYKP
+235 EFKKTFKP
-243 VTIISSAGDIYET
+243 VSLLMSAGDIYET

-261 EYSKKKGFYAFAGP
+261 EHSKKKGFYAFAGP

-282 EFGFIFGLLNSD
+282 EFGFIFGLLNAS
-294 SLSNILVFK
+294 SLSNVLVFK
-303 SKDGSGG
+303 SKDGSSG

-448 TDKDRDTNSL
+448 ADKDRDTNSL

-467 LVLSRASQKTNAKL
+467 LVLSRAPQKTNAKL

-496 ENNRSG
+496 ENNRSD
-502 KDSKLIKPDD
+502 KDPKLIKPDD
-512 ISQVKDY
+512 ISQIKDY

-540 PFVRISRDEIN
+540 PFVRISRDILE
-551 QIENDIRKYNLE
+551 EFEDDIKSAEEALRNAVATREEEQQDAISHYLAMQAIADESNL
-563 AAYKNSFIDRRL
+563 KLQHID
-575 KQSRREAIL
+575 
-584 KESSK
+584 
-589 LGMKAGFLYMKLM
+589 
-602 HINSFFRSPA
+602 SFFRSPA
-612 DMKEIKEKE
+612 DMEDIKEKE
-621 EEFLK
+621 GEFLK
-626 TSIKEFADYFK
+626 SSIKEFADYLK
-637 TINKKYVVK
+637 TINKKYEVEVV
-646 IFYLEGKSGSVGSYE
+646 YTESNSQSLGKYGSKKEVQNLISGA
-661 NKGDIKRLLPSLTEG
+661 KRSGIRGECKVTE
-676 THKGEYEV
+676 Y
-684 ITHPYSAIEVFL
+684 PYSAIDVFL

-721 FGSNDDEY
+721 FSSNDGEY
-729 ITVYKERFKLLNED
+729 ITVYDERFKLLNED

-753 KIYFFKQTMQ
+753 RIYFFKQTMQ
-763 SAQAKDAV
+763 SAREKDAV
-771 CIEEIAD
+771 CIEEIVD
-778 GFENGFVENGMPIFE
+778 GFENGFVENGMQIFE

-814 VAQDDMWAYEDL
+814 VTQDERWAYEDL
-826 KKARDNAMRPFKSVP
+826 KKAHDNAMRPFKSVP

-877 AKIAKS
+877 ANIVKS
-883 MANYIFSKSSIKEI
+883 MTNYIFSKSSIKEI
-897 FMENIGEFRIFT
+897 FMENIGELRIFA
-909 SLGDENIRVM
+909 SLGS
-919 IADEKRAK
+919 EKRVK
-927 GLSKKLKVKAFADIV
+927 RLSKKLKVKAFAAIV
-942 EVKKNIF
+942 EIKKNIF
-949 AYFEVTDNLN
+949 AYFEATDNLN
-959 PKDASIHLKK
+959 PKDAPIRLKK
-969 LKNIPKDFKAPI
+969 LKNILKEFKAPI
-981 YKSVVLKATGKFFT
+981 YRSLMLKATGKFFT
-995 SSAKTTLKTIITGSG
+995 NSAKTTLKTIVTGSG
-1010 FNFILDS
+1010 LNFILDS

-1032 ILYKYYTHK
+1032 ILHKYYTHK
-1041 HDEPYAVK
+1041 YDEPYAVK

-1054 PMSKGTKEYI
+1054 PMSKYTKEYI

-1100 YDIND
+1100 YDIDD

-1139 QSFFNHLKTHDMP
+1139 QSFFTHLKNHDMP

-1164 RPLDISASSFMDYT
+1164 RPLDISNSSFMDYT

-1187 KEAQSSD
+1187 KEAQTRGKSM
-1194 DEAVEFESA
+1194 ANMESA

-1225 TTSKEPKVDNK
+1225 TTSKESKVDNK

-1248 KNNIKGIYVGCK
+1248 KNNIKGLYVGCK
-1260 EYYEYKNSTTKE
+1260 DYAAD
-1272 PPKKTPPRLI
+1272 KKRRDSKKVSEIPPRLV

-1290 MEDGLFLG
+1290 MEDGLFIG

>member
-106 DKVIEVHT
+106 NKVIEAHT
-114 AINEE
+114 VINEE

-161 TGVKNSLDELQK
+161 TSVKNSLDELQK

-333 GVCGNFIFNENKKD
+333 GVCGDFIFNENKKD

-364 SAYQLKNNI
+364 SVYQLKNI
-373 ELSGA
+373 MELSST

-396 IYKNTGKKDKDSYSL
+396 IYKNTGKKDKDSHSL
-411 YESVESSIVSNGAHF
+411 YETIENSVVSNGAHF

-443 RDKSA
+443 RDKSS

-496 ENNRSG
+496 ENNRSD
-502 KDSKLIKPDD
+502 KDPKLIKPGE

-540 PFVRISRDEIN
+540 PFVRISRDILE
-551 QIENDIRKYNLE
+551 EFEDDIKNAKE
-563 AAYKNSFIDRRL
+563 AFMNMVATKEDE
-575 KQSRREAIL
+575 QQDAISHYL
-584 KESSK
+584 A
-589 LGMKAGFLYMKLM
+589 MKAIADESNLKLQ
-602 HINSFFRSPA
+602 HIDSFFRSPD
-612 DMKEIKEKE
+612 DMEDIKEKE

-637 TINKKYVVK
+637 TINKKYEVEVV
-646 IFYLEGKSGSVGSYE
+646 YTESNSQNLGKCGSKKEVQKLISGA
-661 NKGDIKRLLPSLTEG
+661 KRG
-676 THKGEYEV
+676 GIRGEYR
-684 ITHPYSAIEVFL
+684 ITEYPYSAVEIFL

-721 FGSNDDEY
+721 FSSNDGEY
-729 ITVYKERFKLLNED
+729 ITVYEERFKLLNED

-763 SAQAKDAV
+763 RAQAKDAV

-778 GFENGFVENGMPIFE
+778 GFENGFVENGMQIFE

-814 VAQDDMWAYEDL
+814 LTQDERWAYEDL
-826 KKARDNAMRPFKSVP
+826 KKAHDNAMRPFKSVP

-883 MANYIFSKSSIKEI
+883 MTNYIFSKSGIKEI
-897 FMENIGEFRIFT
+897 FMENIGELRIFA
-909 SLGDENIRVM
+909 SLWSGNIRAM
-919 IADEKRAK
+919 IADEKRAN
-927 GLSKKLKVKAFADIV
+927 GLSKKLKVKAFAGIV

-949 AYFEVTDNLN
+949 AYYEVTDNLN
-959 PKDASIHLKK
+959 SKDASIHLKK
-969 LKNIPKDFKAPI
+969 LKNIPKEFKAPI
-981 YKSVVLKATGKFFT
+981 YKSVVLKTAGKFFT
-995 SSAKTTLKTIITGSG
+995 NSAKTTLKTIVTGSG
-1010 FNFILDS
+1010 LNFILDS

-1041 HDEPYAVK
+1041 YDEPYAVK

-1054 PMSKGTKEYI
+1054 PMSKYTKEYI

-1100 YDIND
+1100 YDIDD

-1139 QSFFNHLKTHDMP
+1139 QSFFTHLKTHDMP

-1164 RPLDISASSFMDYT
+1164 RPLDISNSSFMDYT

-1187 KEAQSSD
+1187 SVGTE
-1194 DEAVEFESA
+1194 EEVGVP
-1203 IDSYNEAMEILQDFK
+1203 IDKYNEAMEILQDFK

-1225 TTSKEPKVDNK
+1225 TTSKESKVDNK

-1248 KNNIKGIYVGCK
+1248 KNNIKGLYVGCK
-1260 EYYEYKNSTTKE
+1260 EYYEYKNSIAKE

-1290 MEDGLFLG
+1290 MEDGLFIG

>member
-1 MQISDIR
+1 M
-8 VVQDIETLLKEFDGY
+8 
-23 TQKYPNVTFYCRN
+23 
-36 LNSFYH
+36 
-42 NDVLQPNTLGGIIM
+42 
-56 QRLFDMSPNIREIP
+56 
-70 SDGNNIKIV
+70 
-79 TPNFI
+79 
-84 DKSALIDGKET
+84 
-95 IRNGK
+95 
-100 FNIRRL
+100 
-106 DKVIEVHT
+106 
-114 AINEE
+114 
-119 NPVEKFI
+119 
-126 KDLINLAN
+126 
-134 TGKKEYEKVKNF
+134 
-146 TDAASELAKNYDVNK
+146 
-161 TGVKNSLDELQK
+161 
-173 SIIQKAEVILE
+173 
-184 NENFAPKEEV
+184 
-194 KESISNA
+194 
-201 FNKLKSNI
+201 
-209 EKTSKQTYGY
+209 
-219 TVKEI
+219 
-224 AKALISIIDFT
+224 
-235 ELKKIYKP
+235 
-243 VTIISSAGDIYET
+243 
-256 GSKIY
+256 
-261 EYSKKKGFYAFAGP
+261 
-275 VANLLAS
+275 
-282 EFGFIFGLLNSD
+282 
-294 SLSNILVFK
+294 
-303 SKDGSGG
+303 
-310 GFIDFSGFE
+310 
-319 VDGLNAQTNVDEYL
+319 
-333 GVCGNFIFNENKKD
+333 
-347 GEMDFRNNPL
+347 
-357 KPNYLPG
+357 
-364 SAYQLKNNI
+364 
-373 ELSGA
+373 
-378 DFFDIRAKIR
+378 
-388 KAQNGNVS
+388 
-396 IYKNTGKKDKDSYSL
+396 
-411 YESVESSIVSNGAHF
+411 
-426 VYIQHP
+426 
-432 FFNSL
+432 
-437 KFANLI
+437 
-443 RDKSA
+443 
-448 TDKDRDTNSL
+448 
-458 RYGKLAKNY
+458 
-467 LVLSRASQKTNAKL
+467 LSRASQKTNAKL

-496 ENNRSG
+496 ENNRSD
-502 KDSKLIKPDD
+502 KDSKLIKPGE

-551 QIENDIRKYNLE
+551 QIENDIHKYNLE

-589 LGMKAGFLYMKLM
+589 LSMKAGFLYMKLM

-626 TSIKEFADYFK
+626 TSIKEFADYFQ
-637 TINKKYVVK
+637 TINKKYEVEV
-646 IFYLEGKSGSVGSYE
+646 FYTESNSQNLGKCGSKKEVQKLISGA
-661 NKGDIKRLLPSLTEG
+661 KRG
-676 THKGEYEV
+676 GIRGEYR
-684 ITHPYSAIEVFL
+684 ITEYPYSAIEIFL

-995 SSAKTTLKTIITGSG
+995 NSAKTTLKTIITGSG

-1054 PMSKGTKEYI
+1054 PMSKDTKEYI

-1187 KEAQSSD
+1187 SVGTEEEVD
-1194 DEAVEFESA
+1194 VP
-1203 IDSYNEAMEILQDFK
+1203 IDKYNEAMEILQDFK

-1260 EYYEYKNSTTKE
+1260 IQIKDKTK
-1272 PPKKTPPRLI
+1272 KDIPPRLV

>member
-319 VDGLNAQTNVDEYL
+319 VSGLNVQTNVDECL
-333 GVCGNFIFNENKKD
+333 GICGDFIFNENKKD

-364 SAYQLKNNI
+364 SVYQLKNI
-373 ELSGA
+373 MELSST

-411 YESVESSIVSNGAHF
+411 YEAVENSVISNGAHF

-443 RDKSA
+443 RDKSS

-496 ENNRSG
+496 ENNRSD
-502 KDSKLIKPDD
+502 KDPKLIKPGE
-512 ISQVKDY
+512 INQVKDY

-1260 EYYEYKNSTTKE
+1260 IQIKDKTK
-1272 PPKKTPPRLI
+1272 KDIPPRLV

>member
-56 QRLFDMSPNIREIP
+56 QRLFDMSPNIRETP

-173 SIIQKAEVILE
+173 SIIQKAEVILA

-219 TVKEI
+219 AVKEI

-319 VDGLNAQTNVDEYL
+319 VSGLNVQTNVDECL
-333 GVCGNFIFNENKKD
+333 GICGDFIFNENKKD

-364 SAYQLKNNI
+364 SVYQLKNI
-373 ELSGA
+373 MELSST

-411 YESVESSIVSNGAHF
+411 YEAVESSIVSNGAHF

-443 RDKSA
+443 RDKSS

-496 ENNRSG
+496 ENNRSD
-502 KDSKLIKPDD
+502 KDPKLIKPGE
-512 ISQVKDY
+512 INQVKDY

-540 PFVRISRDEIN
+540 PFVRISRDILE
-551 QIENDIRKYNLE
+551 EFEDDIKNAKE
-563 AAYKNSFIDRRL
+563 AFMNMVTTKEDE
-575 KQSRREAIL
+575 QQDAISHYL
-584 KESSK
+584 A
-589 LGMKAGFLYMKLM
+589 MKATADESNLKLQ
-602 HINSFFRSPA
+602 HIDSFFRSPD
-612 DMKEIKEKE
+612 DMEDIKEKE

-626 TSIKEFADYFK
+626 TSIKEFADYFQ
-637 TINKKYVVK
+637 TINKKYEVEV
-646 IFYLEGKSGSVGSYE
+646 FYTESNSQNLGKCGSKKEVQKLISGA
-661 NKGDIKRLLPSLTEG
+661 KRG
-676 THKGEYEV
+676 GIRGEYR
-684 ITHPYSAIEVFL
+684 ITEYPYSAIEIFL

-721 FGSNDDEY
+721 FSSNDGEY
-729 ITVYKERFKLLNED
+729 ITVYEERFKLLNED

-763 SAQAKDAV
+763 RAQAKDAV

-778 GFENGFVENGMPIFE
+778 GFENGFIENGMQIFE

-814 VAQDDMWAYEDL
+814 VAQDERWAYEDL
-826 KKARDNAMRPFKSVP
+826 KKAHDNAMRPFKSVP

-897 FMENIGEFRIFT
+897 FMENIGELRIFA
-909 SLGDENIRVM
+909 SLGS
-919 IADEKRAK
+919 EKRIK
-927 GLSKKLKVKAFADIV
+927 RLSKKLKIKAFAAIV
-942 EVKKNIF
+942 EIKKNIF

-969 LKNIPKDFKAPI
+969 LKNILKDFKAPI
-981 YKSVVLKATGKFFT
+981 YRSLMLKATGKFFT
-995 SSAKTTLKTIITGSG
+995 NSAKTTLKTIVTGSG
-1010 FNFILDS
+1010 LNFILDS

-1032 ILYKYYTHK
+1032 ILHKYYTHK

-1054 PMSKGTKEYI
+1054 PMGKGTKEYT

-1139 QSFFNHLKTHDMP
+1139 QSFFNHLKNHDMP

-1187 KEAQSSD
+1187 KEAQRSD

-1225 TTSKEPKVDNK
+1225 TTSSEPKVDNK

-1260 EYYEYKNSTTKE
+1260 DNYTKGE
-1272 PPKKTPPRLI
+1272 LDISKAVLPPRLV

-1290 MEDGLFLG
+1290 MEDGLFIG

>member
-319 VDGLNAQTNVDEYL
+319 VSGLNVQTNVDECL
-333 GVCGNFIFNENKKD
+333 GICGDFIFNENKKD

-364 SAYQLKNNI
+364 SVYQLKNI
-373 ELSGA
+373 MELSST

-411 YESVESSIVSNGAHF
+411 YEAVENSVISNGAHF

-443 RDKSA
+443 RDKSS

-496 ENNRSG
+496 ENNRSD
-502 KDSKLIKPDD
+502 KDPKLIKPGE
-512 ISQVKDY
+512 INQVKDY

-711 LIEFNSPGGF
+711 LIEFNSSGGF

-1187 KEAQSSD
+1187 SVGTEEEVD
-1194 DEAVEFESA
+1194 VP
-1203 IDSYNEAMEILQDFK
+1203 IDKYNEAMEILQDFK

-1260 EYYEYKNSTTKE
+1260 IQIKDKTK
-1272 PPKKTPPRLI
+1272 KDIPPRLV

>member
-1 MQISDIR
+1 VQISDIR

-106 DKVIEVHT
+106 NKVIEAHT
-114 AINEE
+114 VINEE

-161 TGVKNSLDELQK
+161 TSVKNSLDELQK

-333 GVCGNFIFNENKKD
+333 GVCGDFIFNENKKD

-364 SAYQLKNNI
+364 SVYQLKNI
-373 ELSGA
+373 MELSST

-396 IYKNTGKKDKDSYSL
+396 IYKNTGKKDKDSHSL
-411 YESVESSIVSNGAHF
+411 YETIENSVVSNGAHF

-443 RDKSA
+443 RDKSS

-496 ENNRSG
+496 ENNRSD
-502 KDSKLIKPDD
+502 KDPKLIKPGE

-540 PFVRISRDEIN
+540 PFVRISRDILE
-551 QIENDIRKYNLE
+551 EFEDDIKNAKE
-563 AAYKNSFIDRRL
+563 AFMNMVATKEDE
-575 KQSRREAIL
+575 QQDAISHYL
-584 KESSK
+584 A
-589 LGMKAGFLYMKLM
+589 MKAIADESNLKLQ
-602 HINSFFRSPA
+602 HIDSFFRSPD
-612 DMKEIKEKE
+612 DMEDIKEKE

-637 TINKKYVVK
+637 TINKKYEVEVV
-646 IFYLEGKSGSVGSYE
+646 YTESNSQNLGKCGSKKEVQKLISGA
-661 NKGDIKRLLPSLTEG
+661 KRG
-676 THKGEYEV
+676 GIRGEYR
-684 ITHPYSAIEVFL
+684 ITEYPYSAVEIFL

-721 FGSNDDEY
+721 FSSNDDEY

-778 GFENGFVENGMPIFE
+778 GFENGFVENGMQIFE

-814 VAQDDMWAYEDL
+814 LTQDERWAYEDL
-826 KKARDNAMRPFKSVP
+826 KKAHDDAMRPFKSVP

-883 MANYIFSKSSIKEI
+883 MTNYIFSKSGIKEI
-897 FMENIGEFRIFT
+897 FMENIGELRIFA
-909 SLGDENIRVM
+909 SLWSGNIRAM
-919 IADEKRAK
+919 IADEKRAN
-927 GLSKKLKVKAFADIV
+927 GLSKKLKVKAFAGIV

-949 AYFEVTDNLN
+949 AYYEVTDNLN
-959 PKDASIHLKK
+959 SKDASIHLKK
-969 LKNIPKDFKAPI
+969 LKNIPKEFKAPI
-981 YKSVVLKATGKFFT
+981 YKSVVLKTAGKFFT
-995 SSAKTTLKTIITGSG
+995 NSAKTTLKTIVTGSG
-1010 FNFILDS
+1010 LNFILDS

-1041 HDEPYAVK
+1041 YDEPYAVK

-1054 PMSKGTKEYI
+1054 PMSKYTKEYI

-1164 RPLDISASSFMDYT
+1164 RPLDISNSSFMDYT

-1187 KEAQSSD
+1187 SVGTE
-1194 DEAVEFESA
+1194 EEVGVP
-1203 IDSYNEAMEILQDFK
+1203 IDKYNEAMEILQDFK

-1225 TTSKEPKVDNK
+1225 TTSKESKVDNK

-1248 KNNIKGIYVGCK
+1248 KNNIKGLYVGCK
-1260 EYYEYKNSTTKE
+1260 EYYEYKNSIAKE

-1290 MEDGLFLG
+1290 MEDGLFIG

>member
-1 MQISDIR
+1 MQINDIR

-56 QRLFDMSPNIREIP
+56 QRLFDMSPNIRETP

-319 VDGLNAQTNVDEYL
+319 VSGLNVQTNVDECL
-333 GVCGNFIFNENKKD
+333 GICGDFIFNENKKD

-364 SAYQLKNNI
+364 SVYQLKNI
-373 ELSGA
+373 MELSST

-411 YESVESSIVSNGAHF
+411 YEAVENSVISNGAHF

-443 RDKSA
+443 RDKSS

-496 ENNRSG
+496 ENNRSD
-502 KDSKLIKPDD
+502 KDPKLIKPGE
-512 ISQVKDY
+512 INQVKDY

-1187 KEAQSSD
+1187 SVGTEEEVD
-1194 DEAVEFESA
+1194 VP
-1203 IDSYNEAMEILQDFK
+1203 IDKYNEAMEILQDFK

>member
-319 VDGLNAQTNVDEYL
+319 VSGLNVQTNVDECL
-333 GVCGNFIFNENKKD
+333 GICGDFIFNENKKD

-364 SAYQLKNNI
+364 SVYQLKNI
-373 ELSGA
+373 MELSST

-411 YESVESSIVSNGAHF
+411 YEAVENSVISNGAHF

-443 RDKSA
+443 RDKSS

-496 ENNRSG
+496 ENNRSD
-502 KDSKLIKPDD
+502 KDPKLIKPGE
-512 ISQVKDY
+512 INQVKDY

-771 CIEEIAD
+771 CIEEIVD
-778 GFENGFVENGMPIFE
+778 GFENGFVENGMQIFE

-1187 KEAQSSD
+1187 SVGTEEEVD
-1194 DEAVEFESA
+1194 VP
-1203 IDSYNEAMEILQDFK
+1203 IDKYNEAMEILQDFK

>member
-23 TQKYPNVTFYCRN
+23 TQKYPNVTFYCRD

-56 QRLFDMSPNIREIP
+56 QRLFDMSPKIGE
-70 SDGNNIKIV
+70 SWLHNNITIV
-79 TPNFI
+79 TPRFI
-84 DKSALIDGKET
+84 DKSALIDGRET

-106 DKVIEVHT
+106 NKVIEVHT
-114 AINEE
+114 VIDEADPI
-119 NPVEKFI
+119 EKFV
-126 KDLINLAN
+126 KELINLAN
-134 TGKKEYEKVKNF
+134 KNKKEYEKVKNF
-146 TDAASELAKNYDVNK
+146 TDAANELVKNYDANK
-161 TGVKNSLDELQK
+161 SSIQSNLDELQK
-173 SIIQKAEVILE
+173 SIIQKAEAILA

-194 KESISNA
+194 KESISNT
-201 FNKLKSNI
+201 FGKLKSNI
-209 EKTSKQTYGY
+209 EKTSKQTYGF
-219 TVKEI
+219 TVKELI
-224 AKALISIIDFT
+224 KALVSIIDFT
-235 ELKKIYKP
+235 EFKKTFKP
-243 VTIISSAGDIYET
+243 VSLLMSAGDIYET

-261 EYSKKKGFYAFAGP
+261 EHSKKKGFYAFAGP

-282 EFGFIFGLLNSD
+282 EFGFIFGLLNAS
-294 SLSNILVFK
+294 SLSNVLVFK
-303 SKDGSGG
+303 TKSGESG
-310 GFIDFSGFE
+310 GFIDFSGLE

-333 GVCGNFIFNENKKD
+333 GVCGDFIFNENKKD

-396 IYKNTGKKDKDSYSL
+396 IYKNTGKKDKDSHSL

-448 TDKDRDTNSL
+448 ADKDRDTNSL

-512 ISQVKDY
+512 ISQIKDY

-540 PFVRISRDEIN
+540 PFVRISRDILE
-551 QIENDIRKYNLE
+551 EFEDDIKNAKE
-563 AAYKNSFIDRRL
+563 AFMNMVAT
-575 KQSRREAIL
+575 REEEQQDAISHYL
-584 KESSK
+584 A
-589 LGMKAGFLYMKLM
+589 MKAIADESNLKLQ
-602 HINSFFRSPA
+602 HIDSFFRSPD
-612 DMKEIKEKE
+612 DMEDIKEKE

-637 TINKKYVVK
+637 TINKKYEVEMV
-646 IFYLEGKSGSVGSYE
+646 YTESNSQSLGKYGSKKEVQNLILGAKRSGIRGECKV
-661 NKGDIKRLLPSLTEG
+661 TE
-676 THKGEYEV
+676 Y
-684 ITHPYSAIEVFL
+684 PYSAIEIFL

-721 FGSNDDEY
+721 FSSNDGEY
-729 ITVYKERFKLLNED
+729 ITVYEERFKLLNED

-763 SAQAKDAV
+763 SAREKDAI

-778 GFENGFVENGMPIFE
+778 GFENGFVENGKQIFE

-814 VAQDDMWAYEDL
+814 VTQDERWAYEDL
-826 KKARDNAMRPFKSVP
+826 KKAHDNAMRPFKSVP
-841 MDENYKFYIDMSL
+841 MNEDYKFYIDMSL

-869 GFFGSKGY
+869 RYFKGEGY
-877 AKIAKS
+877 ANIAKS
-883 MANYIFSKSSIKEI
+883 MTNYIFSKSGIKEI
-897 FMENIGEFRIFT
+897 FMENIGELRIFA
-909 SLGDENIRVM
+909 SLGS
-919 IADEKRAK
+919 EKRIK
-927 GLSKKLKVKAFADIV
+927 RLSKKLKVKAFAAIV
-942 EVKKNIF
+942 EIKKNIF
-949 AYFEVTDNLN
+949 AYFEATDNLN

-969 LKNIPKDFKAPI
+969 LKNILKDFKAPI
-981 YKSVVLKATGKFFT
+981 YRSVMLKATGKFFT
-995 SSAKTTLKTIITGSG
+995 NSAKTTLKTIVTGSG
-1010 FNFILDS
+1010 LNFILDS

-1041 HDEPYAVK
+1041 YDEPYAVK

-1054 PMSKGTKEYI
+1054 PMSKYTKEYI

-1100 YDIND
+1100 YDIDD

-1164 RPLDISASSFMDYT
+1164 RPLDISNSSFMDYT

-1187 KEAQSSD
+1187 KEAQRHD

-1225 TTSKEPKVDNK
+1225 TTDKESKVDNK

-1248 KNNIKGIYVGCK
+1248 KNNIKGLYVGCK
-1260 EYYEYKNSTTKE
+1260 APKNRPRTEKE
-1272 PPKKTPPRLI
+1272 IPPRLI

-1290 MEDGLFLG
+1290 MEDGLFIG

>member
-319 VDGLNAQTNVDEYL
+319 VSGLNVQTNVDECL
-333 GVCGNFIFNENKKD
+333 GICGDFIFNENKKD

-364 SAYQLKNNI
+364 SVYQLKNI
-373 ELSGA
+373 MELSST

-411 YESVESSIVSNGAHF
+411 YEAVENSVISNGAHF

-443 RDKSA
+443 RDKSS

-496 ENNRSG
+496 ENNRSD
-502 KDSKLIKPDD
+502 KDPKLIKPGE
-512 ISQVKDY
+512 INQVKDY

-1187 KEAQSSD
+1187 SVGTEEEVD
-1194 DEAVEFESA
+1194 VP
-1203 IDSYNEAMEILQDFK
+1203 IDKYNEAMEILQDFK

-1248 KNNIKGIYVGCK
+1248 KNNIKGLYVGCK

>member
-319 VDGLNAQTNVDEYL
+319 VSGLNVQTNVDECL
-333 GVCGNFIFNENKKD
+333 GICGDFIFNENKKD

-364 SAYQLKNNI
+364 SVYQLKNI
-373 ELSGA
+373 MELSST

-411 YESVESSIVSNGAHF
+411 YEAVENSVISNGAHF

-443 RDKSA
+443 RDKSS

-496 ENNRSG
+496 ENNRSD
-502 KDSKLIKPDD
+502 KDPKLIKPGE
-512 ISQVKDY
+512 INQVKDY

-626 TSIKEFADYFK
+626 TSIKEFADYFQ
-637 TINKKYVVK
+637 TINKKYEVEV
-646 IFYLEGKSGSVGSYE
+646 FYTESNSQNLGKCGSKKEVQKLISGA
-661 NKGDIKRLLPSLTEG
+661 KRG
-676 THKGEYEV
+676 GIRGEYR
-684 ITHPYSAIEVFL
+684 ITEYPYSAIEIFL

-721 FGSNDDEY
+721 FSSNDDEY

-1187 KEAQSSD
+1187 SVGTEEEVD
-1194 DEAVEFESA
+1194 VP
-1203 IDSYNEAMEILQDFK
+1203 IDKYNEAMEILQDFK

>member
-23 TQKYPNVTFYCRN
+23 EQKYDNVTFYCRD

-42 NDVLQPNTLGGIIM
+42 NDVLQPNTLGGIII

-84 DKSALIDGKET
+84 DKSALIDGRET

-106 DKVIEVHT
+106 NKVIEVHT
-114 AINEE
+114 VIDEADPI
-119 NPVEKFI
+119 EKFV
-126 KDLINLAN
+126 KELINLAN
-134 TGKKEYEKVKNF
+134 KNKKEYEKVKNF
-146 TDAASELAKNYDVNK
+146 TDAANELVKNYDANK
-161 TGVKNSLDELQK
+161 SSIQSNLDELQK

-219 TVKEI
+219 TVKELI
-224 AKALISIIDFT
+224 KALVSIIDFT
-235 ELKKIYKP
+235 EFKNTFKP
-243 VTIISSAGDIYET
+243 VSLLMSAGDIYET

-261 EYSKKKGFYAFAGP
+261 EHSKKKGFYAFAGP

-282 EFGFIFGLLNSD
+282 EFGFIFGLLNAS
-294 SLSNILVFK
+294 SLSNVLVFK
-303 SKDGSGG
+303 TKSGESG

-319 VDGLNAQTNVDEYL
+319 ADGLNAQTNVDEYL
-333 GVCGNFIFNENKKD
+333 GVCGDFIFNENKKD

-364 SAYQLKNNI
+364 SVYQLKNNI
-373 ELSGA
+373 ELSSA
-378 DFFDIRAKIR
+378 DFFDIRSKIR

-411 YESVESSIVSNGAHF
+411 YESVEISIVSNGAHF

-437 KFANLI
+437 KFAHLI

-448 TDKDRDTNSL
+448 ADKDRDTNSL

-467 LVLSRASQKTNAKL
+467 LVLSNAPLKTNAKL

-496 ENNRSG
+496 ENNRSD
-502 KDSKLIKPDD
+502 KDPKLIKPGE
-512 ISQVKDY
+512 INQVKDY

-540 PFVRISRDEIN
+540 PFVRISRDILE
-551 QIENDIRKYNLE
+551 EFEDDIKDAEEAFMNMVTTKEEEQQDAISHYLAMNAIADESNL
-563 AAYKNSFIDRRL
+563 KLQHID
-575 KQSRREAIL
+575 
-584 KESSK
+584 
-589 LGMKAGFLYMKLM
+589 
-602 HINSFFRSPA
+602 SFFRSPD
-612 DMKEIKEKE
+612 DMEDIKEKE

-637 TINKKYVVK
+637 TINKKYEVEMV
-646 IFYLEGKSGSVGSYE
+646 YTESNSQSLGKYGSKQEVQNLISGA
-661 NKGDIKRLLPSLTEG
+661 KRSGIRGECKVTE
-676 THKGEYEV
+676 Y
-684 ITHPYSAIEVFL
+684 PYSAIDIFL

-721 FGSNDDEY
+721 FSSNDGEY
-729 ITVYKERFKLLNED
+729 ITVYDERFKLLNDD

-753 KIYFFKQTMQ
+753 RIYFFKQTMQ
-763 SAQAKDAV
+763 SAREKDAV
-771 CIEEIAD
+771 CIEEIVD
-778 GFENGFVENGMPIFE
+778 GFENGFVENGMQIFE

-814 VAQDDMWAYEDL
+814 VTQDERWAYEDL
-826 KKARDNAMRPFKSVP
+826 KKAHDNAMRPFKSVP
-841 MDENYKFYIDMSL
+841 MNEDYKFYIDMSL

-869 GFFGSKGY
+869 GYFKGEGY
-877 AKIAKS
+877 ANIAKS
-883 MANYIFSKSSIKEI
+883 MTNYIFSKSGIKEI
-897 FMENIGEFRIFT
+897 FMENIGEFRIFA
-909 SLGDENIRVM
+909 SLGSENIRAM
-919 IADEKRAK
+919 IADEKKARR
-927 GLSKKLKVKAFADIV
+927 LSKKLKVKAFAGIV
-942 EVKKNIF
+942 EIKKNIF
-949 AYFEVTDNLN
+949 AYYEVTDNLN
-959 PKDASIHLKK
+959 SKDAPIHLKK
-969 LKNIPKDFKAPI
+969 LKNISKEYQADI
-981 YKSVVLKATGKFFT
+981 HKSVRLKAMGKFFT
-995 SSAKTTLKTIITGSG
+995 NSAKTTLKTIITGSG
-1010 FNFILDS
+1010 LNFILDS
-1017 LYISEYEKHKRQYED
+1017 LYTSEYEKHKRQYED

-1041 HDEPYAVK
+1041 YDEPYAVK

-1054 PMSKGTKEYI
+1054 PMSKYTKEYI
-1064 YYPMQIH
+1064 YYPMNIR

-1152 FEPKELMVADSK
+1152 FAPKELMVADSK
-1164 RPLDISASSFMDYT
+1164 RPLDISNSSFMDYT

-1187 KEAQSSD
+1187 KEAQTRGKSM
-1194 DEAVEFESA
+1194 ANMESA

-1225 TTSKEPKVDNK
+1225 TTDKESRVDNK

-1248 KNNIKGIYVGCK
+1248 KNNIKGLYVGCK
-1260 EYYEYKNSTTKE
+1260 APKNRPRTEKE
-1272 PPKKTPPRLI
+1272 IPPRLI

-1290 MEDGLFLG
+1290 MEDGLFIG

>member
-294 SLSNILVFK
+294 ALSNILVFK

-319 VDGLNAQTNVDEYL
+319 VSGLNVQTNVDECL
-333 GVCGNFIFNENKKD
+333 GICGDFIFNENKKD

-364 SAYQLKNNI
+364 SVYQLKNI
-373 ELSGA
+373 MELSST

-411 YESVESSIVSNGAHF
+411 YEAVENSVISNGAHF

-443 RDKSA
+443 RDKSS

-496 ENNRSG
+496 ENNRSD
-502 KDSKLIKPDD
+502 KDPKLIKPGE
-512 ISQVKDY
+512 INQVKDY

-1187 KEAQSSD
+1187 SVGTEEEVD
-1194 DEAVEFESA
+1194 VP
-1203 IDSYNEAMEILQDFK
+1203 IDKYNEAMEILQDFK

>member
-1 MQISDIR
+1 VQISDIR

-23 TQKYPNVTFYCRN
+23 EQKYDNVTFYCRD

-42 NDVLQPNTLGGIIM
+42 NDVLQPNTLGGIII

-84 DKSALIDGKET
+84 DKSALIDGRET

-106 DKVIEVHT
+106 NKVIEVHT
-114 AINEE
+114 VIDEADPI
-119 NPVEKFI
+119 EKFV
-126 KDLINLAN
+126 KELINLAN
-134 TGKKEYEKVKNF
+134 KNKKEYEKVKNF
-146 TDAASELAKNYDVNK
+146 TDAANELVKNYDANK
-161 TGVKNSLDELQK
+161 SSIQSNLDELQK
-173 SIIQKAEVILE
+173 SIIQKAEAILE

-194 KESISNA
+194 KESISNT
-201 FNKLKSNI
+201 FGKLKSNI
-209 EKTSKQTYGY
+209 EKTSKQTYGF
-219 TVKEI
+219 TVKELI
-224 AKALISIIDFT
+224 KALVSIIDFT
-235 ELKKIYKP
+235 EFKNTFKP
-243 VTIISSAGDIYET
+243 VSLLMSAGNIYET

-261 EYSKKKGFYAFAGP
+261 EHSKKKGFYAFAGP

-282 EFGFIFGLLNSD
+282 EFGFIFGLLNAS
-294 SLSNILVFK
+294 SLSNVLVFK
-303 SKDGSGG
+303 TKSGESG

-319 VDGLNAQTNVDEYL
+319 ADVLNAQTNVDEYL
-333 GVCGNFIFNENKKD
+333 GVCGDFIFNENKKD

-364 SAYQLKNNI
+364 GVYQLKNNI
-373 ELSGA
+373 ELSSA

-411 YESVESSIVSNGAHF
+411 YEAVESSIVSNGAHF

-448 TDKDRDTNSL
+448 ADKDRDTNSL

-467 LVLSRASQKTNAKL
+467 LVLSNAPFKTNAKL

-512 ISQVKDY
+512 ISQIKDY

-540 PFVRISRDEIN
+540 PFVRISRDILE
-551 QIENDIRKYNLE
+551 EFEDDIKNAGEAFMNMVTTKEDEQQDAIIHYLAMNAIADESNL
-563 AAYKNSFIDRRL
+563 KLQHID
-575 KQSRREAIL
+575 
-584 KESSK
+584 
-589 LGMKAGFLYMKLM
+589 
-602 HINSFFRSPA
+602 SFFRSPA

-621 EEFLK
+621 EGFLK
-626 TSIKEFADYFK
+626 TSIREFADYLQ
-637 TINKKYVVK
+637 TINKKHKVEVSYT
-646 IFYLEGKSGSVGSYE
+646 EGNSY
-661 NKGDIKRLLPSLTEG
+661 DICAYDSLTDAKRYIEG
-676 THKGEYEV
+676 LSQDDTLGEYS
-684 ITHPYSAIEVFL
+684 ITSYPHSAIDIFL

-711 LIEFNSPGGF
+711 LIEFNSPGSF
-721 FGSNDDEY
+721 FSSNEGEY
-729 ITVYKERFKLLNED
+729 ITVYDERFKLLNGD

-753 KIYFFKQTMQ
+753 RIYFFKQTMQ
-763 SAQAKDAV
+763 SAREKDAV
-771 CIEEIAD
+771 CIEEIVD
-778 GFENGFVENGMPIFE
+778 GFENGFVENGMQIFE

-814 VAQDDMWAYEDL
+814 VTQDERWAYEDL
-826 KKARDNAMRPFKSVP
+826 KKAHDNAMRPFKSVP
-841 MDENYKFYIDMSL
+841 MNEDYKFYIDMSL

-869 GFFGSKGY
+869 GYFKGEGY
-877 AKIAKS
+877 TNIAKS
-883 MANYIFSKSSIKEI
+883 MTNYIFSKSGIKEI
-897 FMENIGEFRIFT
+897 FMENIGEFRIFA
-909 SLGDENIRVM
+909 SLGSENIRAM
-919 IADEKRAK
+919 IADEKKARR
-927 GLSKKLKVKAFADIV
+927 LSKKLKVKAFAGIV
-942 EVKKNIF
+942 EIKKNIF
-949 AYFEVTDNLN
+949 AYYEVTDNLN
-959 PKDASIHLKK
+959 SKDAPIHLKK
-969 LKNIPKDFKAPI
+969 LKNISKEYQADI
-981 YKSVVLKATGKFFT
+981 HKSVRLKAMGKFFT
-995 SSAKTTLKTIITGSG
+995 NSAKTTLKTIITGSG
-1010 FNFILDS
+1010 LNFILDS

-1041 HDEPYAVK
+1041 YDEPYAVK

-1105 IYTKTNSSLSKNMP
+1105 VYTKTNSSLSKNMP

-1164 RPLDISASSFMDYT
+1164 RPLDISNSSFMDYT

-1187 KEAQSSD
+1187 KEAQRSD
-1194 DEAVEFESA
+1194 DEAVEFISP

-1248 KNNIKGIYVGCK
+1248 KNNIKGLYVGCK
-1260 EYYEYKNSTTKE
+1260 APKNRPRTEKE
-1272 PPKKTPPRLI
+1272 IPPRLI

-1290 MEDGLFLG
+1290 MEDGLFIG

>member
-56 QRLFDMSPNIREIP
+56 QRLFDMSPNIRETP

-106 DKVIEVHT
+106 DKVIEAHT
-114 AINEE
+114 VINEE

-161 TGVKNSLDELQK
+161 TSVKNSLDELQK

-319 VDGLNAQTNVDEYL
+319 VSGLNVQTNVDECL
-333 GVCGNFIFNENKKD
+333 GICADLLFDESKKNEDDAIDYSKID
-347 GEMDFRNNPL
+347 AA
-357 KPNYLPG
+357 
-364 SAYQLKNNI
+364 S
-373 ELSGA
+373 SGV
-378 DFFDIRAKIR
+378 DFFDVRGKIY
-388 KAQNGNVS
+388 KAQNENIS
-396 IYKNTGKKDKDSYSL
+396 ICKNTGKKDKDSHSL
-411 YESVESSIVSNGAHF
+411 YEAIENSVVSNGAHF

-443 RDKSA
+443 RDKSS

-496 ENNRSG
+496 ENNRSD
-502 KDSKLIKPDD
+502 KDSKLIKPGE

-551 QIENDIRKYNLE
+551 QIENDIHKYNLE

-575 KQSRREAIL
+575 KQSRREDIL

-589 LGMKAGFLYMKLM
+589 LSMKAGFLYMKLM

-626 TSIKEFADYFK
+626 TSIKEFADYFQ
-637 TINKKYVVK
+637 TINKKYEVEV
-646 IFYLEGKSGSVGSYE
+646 FYTESNSQNLGKCGSKKEVQKLISGA
-661 NKGDIKRLLPSLTEG
+661 KRG
-676 THKGEYEV
+676 GIRGEYR
-684 ITHPYSAIEVFL
+684 ITEYPYSAIEIFL

-711 LIEFNSPGGF
+711 LIEFNSLGGF
-721 FGSNDDEY
+721 FSSNDDEY
-729 ITVYKERFKLLNED
+729 ITVYNERFKLLNED

-814 VAQDDMWAYEDL
+814 VAQDERWAYEDL
-826 KKARDNAMRPFKSVP
+826 KKAHDNAMRPFKSVP

-959 PKDASIHLKK
+959 PKDASMHLKK

-995 SSAKTTLKTIITGSG
+995 NSAKTTLKTIITGSG

-1054 PMSKGTKEYI
+1054 PMSKDTKEYI

-1139 QSFFNHLKTHDMP
+1139 QSFFTHLKTNDMP

-1164 RPLDISASSFMDYT
+1164 RPLDISNSSFMDYT

-1187 KEAQSSD
+1187 KEAQTRGKSM
-1194 DEAVEFESA
+1194 ANMESA

-1225 TTSKEPKVDNK
+1225 TTDKESKVDNK

-1260 EYYEYKNSTTKE
+1260 VERAKKTKE
-1272 PPKKTPPRLI
+1272 DIPPRLV

-1290 MEDGLFLG
+1290 MEDGLFIG

>member
-23 TQKYPNVTFYCRN
+23 IQKYPNVTFYCRN

-106 DKVIEVHT
+106 NKVIEAHT
-114 AINEE
+114 VINEE

-319 VDGLNAQTNVDEYL
+319 VSGLNVQTNVDECL
-333 GVCGNFIFNENKKD
+333 GICADLLFDESKKNEDDAIDYSKID
-347 GEMDFRNNPL
+347 AA
-357 KPNYLPG
+357 
-364 SAYQLKNNI
+364 S
-373 ELSGA
+373 SGV
-378 DFFDIRAKIR
+378 DFFDVRGKIY
-388 KAQNGNVS
+388 KAQNENIS
-396 IYKNTGKKDKDSYSL
+396 ICKNTGKKDKDSHSL
-411 YESVESSIVSNGAHF
+411 YEAIENSVVSNGAHF
-426 VYIQHP
+426 VFIQHP

-443 RDKSA
+443 RDKSS

-496 ENNRSG
+496 ENNRSD
-502 KDSKLIKPDD
+502 KDPKLIKPGE
-512 ISQVKDY
+512 INQVKDY

-540 PFVRISRDEIN
+540 PFVRISRDILE
-551 QIENDIRKYNLE
+551 EFEDDIKDAEEAFMNMVTTKEDEQQDAISHYLAMNAIADESNL
-563 AAYKNSFIDRRL
+563 KLQHID
-575 KQSRREAIL
+575 
-584 KESSK
+584 
-589 LGMKAGFLYMKLM
+589 
-602 HINSFFRSPA
+602 SFFRSPD
-612 DMKEIKEKE
+612 DMEDIKEKE

-646 IFYLEGKSGSVGSYE
+646 IFYWEGKSGSVGPYE
-661 NKGDIKRLLPSLTEG
+661 NKGDIKSLLPGLIEG
-676 THKGEYEV
+676 THTGGYEV

-721 FGSNDDEY
+721 FSSNDGEY
-729 ITVYKERFKLLNED
+729 ITVYNERFKLLNED

-763 SAQAKDAV
+763 RAQAKDAV

-778 GFENGFVENGMPIFE
+778 GFENGFVENGMQIFE
-793 DSFYEFF
+793 DSFYDFF

-826 KKARDNAMRPFKSVP
+826 KKAHDNAMRPFKSVP

-919 IADEKRAK
+919 IVDEKRANR
-927 GLSKKLKVKAFADIV
+927 LSKKLKVKAFADIV

-981 YKSVVLKATGKFFT
+981 YRSVVLKATGKFFT
-995 SSAKTTLKTIITGSG
+995 NSAKTTLKTIITGSG
-1010 FNFILDS
+1010 LNFILDS

-1041 HDEPYAVK
+1041 YDEPYAVK

-1054 PMSKGTKEYI
+1054 PMGKGTKEYI

-1187 KEAQSSD
+1187 SVGTEEEVD
-1194 DEAVEFESA
+1194 VP
-1203 IDSYNEAMEILQDFK
+1203 IDKYNEAMEILQDFK

-1225 TTSKEPKVDNK
+1225 TTSSEPKVDNK

-1260 EYYEYKNSTTKE
+1260 IQIKDKTK
-1272 PPKKTPPRLI
+1272 KDIPPRLV

>member
-42 NDVLQPNTLGGIIM
+42 NDVLQPNTLGSIIM

-106 DKVIEVHT
+106 DKVIEAHT

-161 TGVKNSLDELQK
+161 TSVKNSLDELQK

-224 AKALISIIDFT
+224 AKVLISIIDFT

-243 VTIISSAGDIYET
+243 ATLIFSAGDIYET

-261 EYSKKKGFYAFAGP
+261 EHSKKKGFYAFAGP

-303 SKDGSGG
+303 SKDGSSG

-319 VDGLNAQTNVDEYL
+319 VSGLNVQTNVDECL
-333 GVCGNFIFNENKKD
+333 GICADLLFDESKKSED
-347 GEMDFRNNPL
+347 DAIDYS
-357 KPNYLPG
+357 KIDAA
-364 SAYQLKNNI
+364 S
-373 ELSGA
+373 SGV
-378 DFFDIRAKIR
+378 DFFDVRGKIY
-388 KAQNGNVS
+388 KAQNENIS
-396 IYKNTGKKDKDSYSL
+396 ICKNTGKKDKDSHSL
-411 YESVESSIVSNGAHF
+411 YEAIENSVVSNGAHF

-448 TDKDRDTNSL
+448 ADKDRDTNSL

-467 LVLSRASQKTNAKL
+467 LVLSNAPFKTNAKL

-512 ISQVKDY
+512 ISQIKDY

-540 PFVRISRDEIN
+540 PFVRISKGTLEEFEDDIKNAEEAFMNMVTTKEDEQQDAISHYLAM
-551 QIENDIRKYNLE
+551 QAIADESNL
-563 AAYKNSFIDRRL
+563 KLQHID
-575 KQSRREAIL
+575 
-584 KESSK
+584 
-589 LGMKAGFLYMKLM
+589 
-602 HINSFFRSPA
+602 SFFRSPA
-612 DMKEIKEKE
+612 DMEDIKEKE
-621 EEFLK
+621 GEFLK
-626 TSIKEFADYFK
+626 SSIREFADYFK
-637 TINKKYVVK
+637 TINKKYEVEVV
-646 IFYLEGKSGSVGSYE
+646 YTESNSQNLGKCGSKKEVQKLISGAERG
-661 NKGDIKRLLPSLTEG
+661 GIR
-676 THKGEYEV
+676 GEYR
-684 ITHPYSAIEVFL
+684 ITEYPYSAVEIFL

-721 FGSNDDEY
+721 FSSNEGEY
-729 ITVYKERFKLLNED
+729 ITVYNERFKLLNED

-763 SAQAKDAV
+763 SAREKDAV

-778 GFENGFVENGMPIFE
+778 GFENGFVENGMQIFE

-814 VAQDDMWAYEDL
+814 VTQDERWAYEDL
-826 KKARDNAMRPFKSVP
+826 KKAHDNAMEPFKSVP
-841 MDENYKFYIDMSL
+841 MGEDYKFYIDMSL

-909 SLGDENIRVM
+909 SLGSENIRAM
-919 IADEKRAK
+919 IADEKKAK
-927 GLSKKLKVKAFADIV
+927 RLSKKLKVKAFAGIV
-942 EVKKNIF
+942 EIKKNTF
-949 AYFEVTDNLN
+949 AYYEVTDNLN
-959 PKDASIHLKK
+959 PKDASAHLSK
-969 LKNIPKDFKAPI
+969 LKNISKEYQADI
-981 YKSVVLKATGKFFT
+981 HKSVRLKATGKFFT
-995 SSAKTTLKTIITGSG
+995 NSAKTTLKTIITGSG
-1010 FNFILDS
+1010 LNFILDS
-1017 LYISEYEKHKRQYED
+1017 LYTSEYEKQKRQYED

-1041 HDEPYAVK
+1041 YDEPYAVK

-1054 PMSKGTKEYI
+1054 PMSKYTKEYI

-1152 FEPKELMVADSK
+1152 FAPKELMVADSK
-1164 RPLDISASSFMDYT
+1164 RPLDISNSSFMDYT

-1187 KEAQSSD
+1187 KEAQTRGKSM
-1194 DEAVEFESA
+1194 ANMESA
-1203 IDSYNEAMEILQDFK
+1203 IDSYNEAMEIIQDFK

-1248 KNNIKGIYVGCK
+1248 KNNIKGLYVGCK
-1260 EYYEYKNSTTKE
+1260 EYYEYKNSTVKE

-1290 MEDGLFLG
+1290 MEDGLFIG

>member
-1 MQISDIR
+1 M
-8 VVQDIETLLKEFDGY
+8 VQDIETLLKEFD
-23 TQKYPNVTFYCRN
+23 KYAKQYKYITFYCRN

-42 NDVLQPNTLGGIIM
+42 NDVLQPNTLGSMIM
-56 QRLFDMSPNIREIP
+56 QRLFDMSPNIRET
-70 SDGNNIKIV
+70 SRGGNNIKIV
-79 TPNFI
+79 TPRFI

-106 DKVIEVHT
+106 NKVIEVHT
-114 AINEE
+114 VIDEADPI
-119 NPVEKFI
+119 EKFV
-126 KDLINLAN
+126 KELINLAN
-134 TGKKEYEKVKNF
+134 KNKKEYEKVKNF
-146 TDAASELAKNYDVNK
+146 TDAANELVKNYDANK
-161 TGVKNSLDELQK
+161 SSIQSNLDELQK
-173 SIIQKAEVILE
+173 SIIEKAEAILE
-184 NENFAPKEEV
+184 NEKFAPKEEV
-194 KESISNA
+194 KKSISNT

-209 EKTSKQTYGY
+209 EKTSKQTYGF
-219 TVKEI
+219 TVKELI
-224 AKALISIIDFT
+224 KALVSIIDFT
-235 ELKKIYKP
+235 EFKKTFKP
-243 VTIISSAGDIYET
+243 ATLLMSAGDIYET

-275 VANLLAS
+275 AANLLAS
-282 EFGFIFGLLNSD
+282 EFGFIFGLLNSN
-294 SLSNILVFK
+294 SLSNIVVFK
-303 SKDGSGG
+303 TQNGESG

-319 VDGLNAQTNVDEYL
+319 AYGLNAQTNVDEYL
-333 GVCGNFIFNENKKD
+333 GVCGDFIFNENKKD
-347 GEMDFRNNPL
+347 ETMDFRNNPL

-364 SAYQLKNNI
+364 SAYQLKNNM
-373 ELSGA
+373 ELSIA

-396 IYKNTGKKDKDSYSL
+396 IYKNTGMNEKNSYSL
-411 YESVESSIVSNGAHF
+411 YEAVENSIVSNGAHF

-448 TDKDRDTNSL
+448 ADKDRDTNSL

-467 LVLSRASQKTNAKL
+467 LVLSNAPFKTNAKL

-512 ISQVKDY
+512 ISQIKDY

-524 SVNAKEEED
+524 SVNAKDEED

-540 PFVRISRDEIN
+540 PFVRISKDKIKKINDDIKKANEAFDELNESIAIGSPTW
-551 QIENDIRKYNLE
+551 QLTMEKYFTLKAVADISGRKL
-563 AAYKNSFIDRRL
+563 
-575 KQSRREAIL
+575 Q
-584 KESSK
+584 
-589 LGMKAGFLYMKLM
+589 
-602 HINSFFRSPA
+602 HINLFFRSPA
-612 DMKEIKEKE
+612 DMEEIKEKE

-626 TSIKEFADYFK
+626 SSIREFADYFQ
-637 TINKKYVVK
+637 TINKKHKVEVSYT
-646 IFYLEGKSGSVGSYE
+646 EGNSHNIGAY
-661 NKGDIKRLLPSLTEG
+661 DSLTDAKRYIEG
-676 THKGEYEV
+676 LSQDDALGKYS
-684 ITHPYSAIEVFL
+684 ITSYPHSAIDIFL

-711 LIEFNSPGGF
+711 LIEFNSPGSF
-721 FGSNDDEY
+721 FHIDEGEY
-729 ITVYKERFKLLNED
+729 ITIYDERFRLLSDD

-753 KIYFFKQTMQ
+753 KIYFFKKTMQ
-763 SAQAKDAV
+763 NSNEKDAI
-771 CIEEIAD
+771 CIEEIVD
-778 GFENGFVENGMPIFE
+778 GFENGFVENGMQIFE

-800 KDFEKEYGSNFDDK
+800 KDFEKEYGANFDDK
-814 VAQDDMWAYEDL
+814 VREDERWAYEDL
-826 KKARDNAMRPFKSVP
+826 KKAHDNAMAPFKSVS
-841 MDENYKFYIDMSL
+841 MNENYKFYIDMSL
-854 STIVDEVLEE
+854 VSITDDILEE

-869 GFFGSKGY
+869 GYFGSEGY
-877 AKIAKS
+877 ANIAKS
-883 MANYIFSKSSIKEI
+883 MTKYMFSKSSIKEI
-897 FMENIGEFRIFT
+897 FMENIGEFRIFM
-909 SLGDENIRVM
+909 SLSSENIRAM
-919 IADEKRAK
+919 IVGEKRAQR
-927 GLSKKLKVKAFADIV
+927 LTKKLESKAFADIV
-942 EVKKNIF
+942 EIKKNTF
-949 AYFEVTDNLN
+949 AYYEVTDNLN
-959 PKDASIHLKK
+959 PKDASAHLSK
-969 LKNIPKDFKAPI
+969 LKNISKEYQADI
-981 YKSVVLKATGKFFT
+981 HKSVRLKAMGKFFVN
-995 SSAKTTLKTIITGSG
+995 SAATTLKTIITGSG
-1010 FNFILDS
+1010 LNFILDS
-1017 LYISEYEKHKRQYED
+1017 LYTSEYEKQKRKYED

-1041 HDEPYAVK
+1041 YDEPYAVK
-1049 NISLA
+1049 NISLT
-1054 PMSKGTKEYI
+1054 PMSKDTKEYI

-1139 QSFFNHLKTHDMP
+1139 QSFFNHLKNHDMP
-1152 FEPKELMVADSK
+1152 FEPKELMVAEAK
-1164 RPLDISASSFMDYT
+1164 RPLDILNSSFMDHT
-1178 QRREIYEMY
+1178 QRGKIYEMY
-1187 KEAQSSD
+1187 KEAQTRGKSMANMKSP
-1194 DEAVEFESA
+1194 

-1218 EGNFNTD
+1218 EGNFNTG
-1225 TTSKEPKVDNK
+1225 TTDKETITDNK

-1248 KNNIKGIYVGCK
+1248 ANNIKGLYVGCK
-1260 EYYEYKNSTTKE
+1260 EYYEYKNSTVKE

>member
-23 TQKYPNVTFYCRN
+23 EQKYDNVTFYCRD

-42 NDVLQPNTLGGIIM
+42 NDVLQSNTLGGIIM
-56 QRLFDMSPNIREIP
+56 QRLFDMSPNIRETP

-84 DKSALIDGKET
+84 DKSALIDGRET

-100 FNIRRL
+100 FSIRRL
-106 DKVIEVHT
+106 NKVIEVHT
-114 AINEE
+114 VIDEE
-119 NPVEKFI
+119 NPIEKFV
-126 KDLINLAN
+126 KELINLAN
-134 TGKKEYEKVKNF
+134 KNKKEYEKVKNF
-146 TDAASELAKNYDVNK
+146 TDAANELVKNYDANK
-161 TGVKNSLDELQK
+161 SSIQSNLDELQK
-173 SIIQKAEVILE
+173 SIIQKAEAILA
-184 NENFAPKEEV
+184 NEKFAPKEEV
-194 KESISNA
+194 KKSISNT

-209 EKTSKQTYGY
+209 EKTSKQTYGF
-219 TVKEI
+219 TVKELI
-224 AKALISIIDFT
+224 KALVSIIDFT
-235 ELKKIYKP
+235 EFKKTFKP
-243 VTIISSAGDIYET
+243 VSLLMSAGDIYET

-261 EYSKKKGFYAFAGP
+261 EHSKKKGFYAFAGP
-275 VANLLAS
+275 VTNLLAS

-319 VDGLNAQTNVDEYL
+319 VSGLNVQTNVDECL
-333 GVCGNFIFNENKKD
+333 GICGDFIFNENKKD

-364 SAYQLKNNI
+364 SVYQLKNI
-373 ELSGA
+373 MELSST

-396 IYKNTGKKDKDSYSL
+396 IYKNTGKKDKDSHSL

-448 TDKDRDTNSL
+448 ADKDRDTNSL

-467 LVLSRASQKTNAKL
+467 LVLSRAPQKTNAKL

-512 ISQVKDY
+512 ISQIKDY

-540 PFVRISRDEIN
+540 PFVRISKGTLEEFEDDIKSAEEALRNAVATREDE
-551 QIENDIRKYNLE
+551 Q
-563 AAYKNSFIDRRL
+563 
-575 KQSRREAIL
+575 QEAISHYL
-584 KESSK
+584 A
-589 LGMKAGFLYMKLM
+589 MKAIADESNLKLQ
-602 HINSFFRSPA
+602 HIDSFFRSPA
-612 DMKEIKEKE
+612 DMEDVKEKE
-621 EEFLK
+621 EGFLK
-626 TSIKEFADYFK
+626 SSIKEFADYFK
-637 TINKKYVVK
+637 TINKKHKVEV
-646 IFYLEGKSGSVGSYE
+646 SYTE
-661 NKGDIKRLLPSLTEG
+661 SNSHNIGAYDSLTDAKRYIEG
-676 THKGEYEV
+676 LSQGDALGKYSIISYPH
-684 ITHPYSAIEVFL
+684 SAIDVFL

-711 LIEFNSPGGF
+711 LIEFNSQESF
-721 FGSNDDEY
+721 FGSNEGEH
-729 ITVYKERFKLLNED
+729 ITVYDERFRILNGD

-763 SAQAKDAV
+763 SAQAKDAI
-771 CIEEIAD
+771 CIEEIVD
-778 GFENGFVENGMPIFE
+778 GFENGFVENGMQIFE

-814 VAQDDMWAYEDL
+814 VAQDERWAYEDL
-826 KKARDNAMRPFKSVP
+826 KKAHDNAMRPFKSVP
-841 MDENYKFYIDMSL
+841 MDEDYKFYIDLSL

-869 GFFGSKGY
+869 GYFKGEGY
-877 AKIAKS
+877 ANIAKS
-883 MANYIFSKSSIKEI
+883 MTNCIFSKSGIKEI
-897 FMENIGEFRIFT
+897 FMENIGEFRIFA
-909 SLGDENIRVM
+909 SLGSENIRAM
-919 IADEKRAK
+919 IADEKKAK
-927 GLSKKLKVKAFADIV
+927 RLSKKLKVKAFAGIV
-942 EVKKNIF
+942 EIKKNIF
-949 AYFEVTDNLN
+949 AYYEVTDNLN
-959 PKDASIHLKK
+959 SKDASIHLKK
-969 LKNIPKDFKAPI
+969 LKNIPKEFKAPV
-981 YKSVVLKATGKFFT
+981 YKSVMLKAAGKFFT
-995 SSAKTTLKTIITGSG
+995 DSAKTTLKTIITGSG
-1010 FNFILDS
+1010 LNFILDS
-1017 LYISEYEKHKRQYED
+1017 LYTSEYEKHKRQYED

-1041 HDEPYAVK
+1041 YDEPYAVK

-1054 PMSKGTKEYI
+1054 PMSKYTKEYI

-1139 QSFFNHLKTHDMP
+1139 QSFFTHLKTHDMP
-1152 FEPKELMVADSK
+1152 FEPKELMVADSQ
-1164 RPLDISASSFMDYT
+1164 RPLDISNSSFMDYT

-1187 KEAQSSD
+1187 KEAQTRGKSM
-1194 DEAVEFESA
+1194 ANMESA

-1225 TTSKEPKVDNK
+1225 TTSKESKVDNK

-1248 KNNIKGIYVGCK
+1248 KNNIKGLYVGCK
-1260 EYYEYKNSTTKE
+1260 SRNGIDEQEI
-1272 PPKKTPPRLI
+1272 PPRLV

-1290 MEDGLFLG
+1290 MEDGLFIG

>member
-56 QRLFDMSPNIREIP
+56 QRLFDMSPNIRETP

-106 DKVIEVHT
+106 DKVIEAHT
-114 AINEE
+114 VINEE

-161 TGVKNSLDELQK
+161 TSVKNSLDELQK

-319 VDGLNAQTNVDEYL
+319 VSGLNVQTNVDECL
-333 GVCGNFIFNENKKD
+333 GICGDFIFNENKKD

-364 SAYQLKNNI
+364 SLYQLKNI
-373 ELSGA
+373 MELSST

-411 YESVESSIVSNGAHF
+411 YEAVECSIVSNGAHF

-443 RDKSA
+443 RDKSS

-496 ENNRSG
+496 ENNRSD
-502 KDSKLIKPDD
+502 KDPKLIKPGE
-512 ISQVKDY
+512 INQVKDY

-540 PFVRISRDEIN
+540 PFVRISRDILE
-551 QIENDIRKYNLE
+551 EFEDDIKNAKE
-563 AAYKNSFIDRRL
+563 AFMNMVTTKEDE
-575 KQSRREAIL
+575 QQDAISHYL
-584 KESSK
+584 A
-589 LGMKAGFLYMKLM
+589 MKATADESNLKLQ
-602 HINSFFRSPA
+602 HIDSFFRSPD
-612 DMKEIKEKE
+612 DMEDIKEKE

-626 TSIKEFADYFK
+626 TSIKEFADYFQ
-637 TINKKYVVK
+637 TINKKYEVEV
-646 IFYLEGKSGSVGSYE
+646 FYTESNSQNLGKCGSKKEVQKLISGA
-661 NKGDIKRLLPSLTEG
+661 KRG
-676 THKGEYEV
+676 GIRGEYR
-684 ITHPYSAIEVFL
+684 ITEYPYSAIEIFL

-721 FGSNDDEY
+721 FSSNDGEY
-729 ITVYKERFKLLNED
+729 ITVYEERFKLLNED

-753 KIYFFKQTMQ
+753 KIYFFKQTVQ
-763 SAQAKDAV
+763 RVQAKDAV

-778 GFENGFVENGMPIFE
+778 GFENGFVENGMQIFE

-814 VAQDDMWAYEDL
+814 VAQDERWAYEDL
-826 KKARDNAMRPFKSVP
+826 KKAHDNAMRPFKSVP

-897 FMENIGEFRIFT
+897 FMENIGELRIFA
-909 SLGDENIRVM
+909 SLGS
-919 IADEKRAK
+919 EKRIK
-927 GLSKKLKVKAFADIV
+927 RLSKKLKVKAFAAIV
-942 EVKKNIF
+942 EIKKNIF
-949 AYFEVTDNLN
+949 AYFKATDNLN

-969 LKNIPKDFKAPI
+969 LKNILKDFKAPI
-981 YKSVVLKATGKFFT
+981 YRSLMLKATGKFFT
-995 SSAKTTLKTIITGSG
+995 NSAKTTLKTIVTGSG
-1010 FNFILDS
+1010 LNFILDS

-1041 HDEPYAVK
+1041 YDEPYAVK

-1054 PMSKGTKEYI
+1054 PMSKGTKEYT

-1187 KEAQSSD
+1187 KEAQRSD

-1225 TTSKEPKVDNK
+1225 TTSSEPKVDNK

-1260 EYYEYKNSTTKE
+1260 IQIKDKTK
-1272 PPKKTPPRLI
+1272 KDIPPRLV

>member
-23 TQKYPNVTFYCRN
+23 TQKYSNVTFYCRD

-42 NDVLQPNTLGGIIM
+42 NDVLQSNTLGGIIM
-56 QRLFDMSPNIREIP
+56 QRLFDMSPKIGE
-70 SDGNNIKIV
+70 SWLHNNIAIV
-79 TPNFI
+79 TPRFI
-84 DKSALIDGKET
+84 DKSALIDGRET

-106 DKVIEVHT
+106 NKVIEVYT
-114 AINEE
+114 VIDEE
-119 NPVEKFI
+119 NPVEKFV
-126 KDLINLAN
+126 KELINLAN
-134 TGKKEYEKVKNF
+134 KNKKEYEKVKNF
-146 TDAASELAKNYDVNK
+146 TDAANELVKNYDANK
-161 TGVKNSLDELQK
+161 SSIQSNLDELQK
-173 SIIQKAEVILE
+173 SIIQKAEAILA
-184 NENFAPKEEV
+184 NEKFAPKEEV
-194 KESISNA
+194 KKSISNT

-209 EKTSKQTYGY
+209 EKTSKQTYGF
-219 TVKEI
+219 TVKELI
-224 AKALISIIDFT
+224 KALVSIIDFT
-235 ELKKIYKP
+235 EFKKTFKP
-243 VTIISSAGDIYET
+243 VSLLMSAGDIYET

-261 EYSKKKGFYAFAGP
+261 EHSKKKGFYAFAGP
-275 VANLLAS
+275 VTNLLAS
-282 EFGFIFGLLNSD
+282 EFGFIFGLLNAS
-294 SLSNILVFK
+294 SLSNVLVFK
-303 SKDGSGG
+303 SKDGSSG

-319 VDGLNAQTNVDEYL
+319 AYGLNAQTNVDEYL
-333 GVCGNFIFNENKKD
+333 GVCGDFIFNENKKD
-347 GEMDFRNNPL
+347 GAMDFRNNPL

-396 IYKNTGKKDKDSYSL
+396 IYKNTGKKDKDGHSL

-448 TDKDRDTNSL
+448 ADKDRDTNSL

-512 ISQVKDY
+512 ISQIKDY

-540 PFVRISRDEIN
+540 PFVRISKGTLEEFEDDIKSAEEALRNAVATREDE
-551 QIENDIRKYNLE
+551 Q
-563 AAYKNSFIDRRL
+563 
-575 KQSRREAIL
+575 QEAISHYL
-584 KESSK
+584 A
-589 LGMKAGFLYMKLM
+589 MKAIADESNLKLQ
-602 HINSFFRSPA
+602 HIDSFFRSPA
-612 DMKEIKEKE
+612 DMEDVKEKE
-621 EEFLK
+621 EGFLK
-626 TSIKEFADYFK
+626 SSIREFADYFQ
-637 TINKKYVVK
+637 TINKKHKVEV
-646 IFYLEGKSGSVGSYE
+646 SYTE
-661 NKGDIKRLLPSLTEG
+661 SNSHNIGAYDSLTDAKRYIEG
-676 THKGEYEV
+676 LSQGDALGKYSIISYPH
-684 ITHPYSAIEVFL
+684 SAIDVFL

-711 LIEFNSPGGF
+711 LIEFNSQESF
-721 FGSNDDEY
+721 FGSNEGEH
-729 ITVYKERFKLLNED
+729 ITVYDERFRILNGD

-763 SAQAKDAV
+763 SAQAKDAI
-771 CIEEIAD
+771 CIEEIVD
-778 GFENGFVENGMPIFE
+778 GFENGFVENGMQIFE

-814 VAQDDMWAYEDL
+814 VAQDERWAYEDL
-826 KKARDNAMRPFKSVP
+826 KKAHDNAMRPFKSVP
-841 MDENYKFYIDMSL
+841 MDEDYKFYIDLSL

-869 GFFGSKGY
+869 GFFKGEGY
-877 AKIAKS
+877 SNIVKS
-883 MANYIFSKSSIKEI
+883 MTNYIFSKSSIKEI
-897 FMENIGEFRIFT
+897 FMENIGEFRIFA
-909 SLGDENIRVM
+909 SLGSENIRAM
-919 IADEKRAK
+919 IADEKKAK
-927 GLSKKLKVKAFADIV
+927 RLSKKLKVKAFAAIV
-942 EVKKNIF
+942 EIKKNIF
-949 AYFEVTDNLN
+949 AYFEVTDNLS
-959 PKDASIHLKK
+959 PKDAPIRLKK
-969 LKNIPKDFKAPI
+969 LKNILKDFKAPI
-981 YKSVVLKATGKFFT
+981 YRSVVLKAAGKFFT
-995 SSAKTTLKTIITGSG
+995 NSAKTTLKTIVTGSG
-1010 FNFILDS
+1010 LNFILDS
-1017 LYISEYEKHKRQYED
+1017 LYTSEYEKHKRQYED

-1041 HDEPYAVK
+1041 YDEPYAVK

-1054 PMSKGTKEYI
+1054 PMSKYTKEYI

-1105 IYTKTNSSLSKNMP
+1105 VYTKTNSSLSKNMP

-1139 QSFFNHLKTHDMP
+1139 QNFFNHLKTHDMP

-1164 RPLDISASSFMDYT
+1164 RPLDISNSSFMDYT

-1187 KEAQSSD
+1187 SVGTE
-1194 DEAVEFESA
+1194 EEVGVP
-1203 IDSYNEAMEILQDFK
+1203 IDKYNEAMEILQDFK

-1225 TTSKEPKVDNK
+1225 TTSKESKVDNK

-1248 KNNIKGIYVGCK
+1248 KNNIKGLYVGCK
-1260 EYYEYKNSTTKE
+1260 SRNGIDEQEI
-1272 PPKKTPPRLI
+1272 PPRLV

-1290 MEDGLFLG
+1290 MEDGLFIG

>member
-42 NDVLQPNTLGGIIM
+42 DDVLQSNTLGGIIM
-56 QRLFDMSPNIREIP
+56 QRLFDMSPNIRETP
-70 SDGNNIKIV
+70 SSGNNIKIV

-106 DKVIEVHT
+106 NKVIEVHT
-114 AINEE
+114 VIDEADPI
-119 NPVEKFI
+119 EKFV
-126 KDLINLAN
+126 KELINLAN
-134 TGKKEYEKVKNF
+134 KNKKEYEKVKNF
-146 TDAASELAKNYDVNK
+146 TDAANELVKNYDANK
-161 TGVKNSLDELQK
+161 SSIQSNLDELQK
-173 SIIQKAEVILE
+173 SIIQKAEAILA

-194 KESISNA
+194 KESISNT
-201 FNKLKSNI
+201 FGKLKSNI
-209 EKTSKQTYGY
+209 EKTSKQTYGF
-219 TVKEI
+219 TVKELI
-224 AKALISIIDFT
+224 KALVSIIDFT
-235 ELKKIYKP
+235 EFKKTFKP
-243 VTIISSAGDIYET
+243 VSLLMSAGDIYET

-261 EYSKKKGFYAFAGP
+261 EHSKKKGFYAFAGP

-282 EFGFIFGLLNSD
+282 EFGFIFGLLNAS
-294 SLSNILVFK
+294 SLSNVLVFK
-303 SKDGSGG
+303 TKSGESG

-396 IYKNTGKKDKDSYSL
+396 IYKNTGKKDKDSHSL

-448 TDKDRDTNSL
+448 ADKDRDTNSL

-512 ISQVKDY
+512 ISQIKDY

-540 PFVRISRDEIN
+540 PFVRISKEEIN
-551 QIENDIRKYNLE
+551 QIENDIRKYNRE
-563 AAYKNSFIDRRL
+563 IAYKNGSIDRRL
-575 KQSRREAIL
+575 KKSEIDAIL
-584 KESSK
+584 KESHE
-589 LGMKAGFLYMKLM
+589 LVMKTGSLQMKLR
-602 HINSFFRSPA
+602 HINSFFKSPA
-612 DMKEIKEKE
+612 DMEDIKEKE
-621 EEFLK
+621 GEFLK

-637 TINKKYVVK
+637 TINKKYEVEMV
-646 IFYLEGKSGSVGSYE
+646 YTESNSQSLGKYGSKKEVQNLILGAKRSG
-661 NKGDIKRLLPSLTEG
+661 IR
-676 THKGEYEV
+676 GEYKVTEY
-684 ITHPYSAIEVFL
+684 PYSAIEVFL

-721 FGSNDDEY
+721 FSSNDGEY
-729 ITVYKERFKLLNED
+729 ITVYEERFKLLNED

-771 CIEEIAD
+771 CIEEIVD
-778 GFENGFVENGMPIFE
+778 GFENGFVENGMQIFE

-814 VAQDDMWAYEDL
+814 VTQDERWAYEDL
-826 KKARDNAMRPFKSVP
+826 KKAHDNAMEPFKSVP
-841 MDENYKFYIDMSL
+841 MDEDYKFYIDMSL

-869 GFFGSKGY
+869 GYFKGEGY
-877 AKIAKS
+877 ANIAKS
-883 MANYIFSKSSIKEI
+883 MTNYIFSKSGIKEI

-909 SLGDENIRVM
+909 SLGGENIRAM
-919 IADEKRAK
+919 IADEKKARR
-927 GLSKKLKVKAFADIV
+927 LSKKLKVKAFAGIV
-942 EVKKNIF
+942 EIKKNTF
-949 AYFEVTDNLN
+949 AYYEVTDNLN
-959 PKDASIHLKK
+959 PKDASAHLPK
-969 LKNIPKDFKAPI
+969 LKNISKEYQADI
-981 YKSVVLKATGKFFT
+981 HKSVRLKAMGKFFVN
-995 SSAKTTLKTIITGSG
+995 SAATTLKTIITGSG
-1010 FNFILDS
+1010 LNFILDS

-1041 HDEPYAVK
+1041 YDEPYAVK

-1054 PMSKGTKEYI
+1054 PMSKYTKEYI

-1105 IYTKTNSSLSKNMP
+1105 VYTKTNSSLSKNMP

-1139 QSFFNHLKTHDMP
+1139 QSFFNHLKNHDMP

-1164 RPLDISASSFMDYT
+1164 RPLDISNSSFMDYT

-1187 KEAQSSD
+1187 KEAQRND
-1194 DEAVEFESA
+1194 DEAVEFISP

-1225 TTSKEPKVDNK
+1225 TTDKESKVDNK

-1248 KNNIKGIYVGCK
+1248 KNNIKGLYVGCK
-1260 EYYEYKNSTTKE
+1260 DNYTKGE
-1272 PPKKTPPRLI
+1272 LDISKAVLPPRLV

-1290 MEDGLFLG
+1290 MEDGLFIG

>member
-1 MQISDIR
+1 VQISDIR

-106 DKVIEVHT
+106 NKVIEAHT
-114 AINEE
+114 VINEE

-161 TGVKNSLDELQK
+161 TSVKNSLDELQK

-333 GVCGNFIFNENKKD
+333 GVCGDFIFNENKKD

-364 SAYQLKNNI
+364 SVYQLKNI
-373 ELSGA
+373 MELSST

-396 IYKNTGKKDKDSYSL
+396 IYKNTGKKDKDSHSL
-411 YESVESSIVSNGAHF
+411 YETIENSVVSNGAHF

-443 RDKSA
+443 RDKSS

-496 ENNRSG
+496 ENNRSD
-502 KDSKLIKPDD
+502 KDPKLIKPGE

-540 PFVRISRDEIN
+540 PFVRISRDILE
-551 QIENDIRKYNLE
+551 EFEDDIKNAKE
-563 AAYKNSFIDRRL
+563 AFMNMVATKEDE
-575 KQSRREAIL
+575 QQDAISHYL
-584 KESSK
+584 A
-589 LGMKAGFLYMKLM
+589 MKAIADESNLKLQ
-602 HINSFFRSPA
+602 HIDSFFRSPD
-612 DMKEIKEKE
+612 DMEDIKEKE

-637 TINKKYVVK
+637 TINKKYEVEVV
-646 IFYLEGKSGSVGSYE
+646 YTESNSQNLGKCGSKKEVQKLISGA
-661 NKGDIKRLLPSLTEG
+661 KRG
-676 THKGEYEV
+676 GIRGEYR
-684 ITHPYSAIEVFL
+684 ITEYPYSAVEIFL

-721 FGSNDDEY
+721 FSSNDGEY
-729 ITVYKERFKLLNED
+729 ITVYEERFKLLNED

-763 SAQAKDAV
+763 RAQAKDAV

-778 GFENGFVENGMPIFE
+778 GFENGFVENGMQIFE

-814 VAQDDMWAYEDL
+814 LTQDERWAYEDL
-826 KKARDNAMRPFKSVP
+826 KKAHDNAMRPFKSVP

-883 MANYIFSKSSIKEI
+883 MTNYIFSKSGIKEI
-897 FMENIGEFRIFT
+897 FMENIGELRIFA
-909 SLGDENIRVM
+909 SLWSGNIRAM
-919 IADEKRAK
+919 IADEKRAN
-927 GLSKKLKVKAFADIV
+927 GLSKKLKVKAFAGIV

-949 AYFEVTDNLN
+949 AYYEVTDNLN
-959 PKDASIHLKK
+959 SKDASIHLKK
-969 LKNIPKDFKAPI
+969 LKNIPKEFKAPI
-981 YKSVVLKATGKFFT
+981 YKSVVLKTAGKFFT
-995 SSAKTTLKTIITGSG
+995 NSAKTTLKTIVTGSG
-1010 FNFILDS
+1010 LNFILDS

-1041 HDEPYAVK
+1041 YDEPYAVK

-1054 PMSKGTKEYI
+1054 PMSKYTKEYI

-1100 YDIND
+1100 YDIDD

-1139 QSFFNHLKTHDMP
+1139 QSFFTHLKTHDMP

-1164 RPLDISASSFMDYT
+1164 RPLDISNSSFMDYT

-1187 KEAQSSD
+1187 SVGTE
-1194 DEAVEFESA
+1194 EEVGVP
-1203 IDSYNEAMEILQDFK
+1203 IDKYNEAMEILQDFK

-1225 TTSKEPKVDNK
+1225 TTSKESKVDNK

-1248 KNNIKGIYVGCK
+1248 KNNIKGLYVGCK
-1260 EYYEYKNSTTKE
+1260 EYYEYKNSIAKE

-1290 MEDGLFLG
+1290 MEDGLFIG

>member
-8 VVQDIETLLKEFDGY
+8 TVQDIETLLKEFD
-23 TQKYPNVTFYCRN
+23 KYAKQYKYITFYCRN

-42 NDVLQPNTLGGIIM
+42 NDVLQPNTLGSMIM
-56 QRLFDMSPNIREIP
+56 QRLFDMSPNIRET
-70 SDGNNIKIV
+70 SRGGNNIKIV
-79 TPNFI
+79 TPRFI
-84 DKSALIDGKET
+84 DKSALMDGKET

-106 DKVIEVHT
+106 NKVIEVHT
-114 AINEE
+114 VIDEADPI
-119 NPVEKFI
+119 EKFV
-126 KDLINLAN
+126 KELINLAN
-134 TGKKEYEKVKNF
+134 KNKKEYEKVKNF
-146 TDAASELAKNYDVNK
+146 TDAANELVKNYDANK
-161 TGVKNSLDELQK
+161 SSIQSNLDELQK
-173 SIIQKAEVILE
+173 SIIEKAEAILE
-184 NENFAPKEEV
+184 NEKFAPKEEV
-194 KESISNA
+194 KKSISNT

-209 EKTSKQTYGY
+209 EKTSKQTYGF
-219 TVKEI
+219 TVKELI
-224 AKALISIIDFT
+224 KALVSIIDFT
-235 ELKKIYKP
+235 EFKKTFKP
-243 VTIISSAGDIYET
+243 ATLLMSAGDIYET

-275 VANLLAS
+275 AANLLAS
-282 EFGFIFGLLNSD
+282 EFGFIFGLLNSN
-294 SLSNILVFK
+294 SLSNIVVFK
-303 SKDGSGG
+303 TQNGESG

-319 VDGLNAQTNVDEYL
+319 AYGLNAQTNVDEYL
-333 GVCGNFIFNENKKD
+333 GVCGDFIFNENKKD
-347 GEMDFRNNPL
+347 ETMDFRNNPL

-364 SAYQLKNNI
+364 SAYQLKNNM
-373 ELSGA
+373 ELSIA

-396 IYKNTGKKDKDSYSL
+396 IYKNTGMNEKNSYSL
-411 YESVESSIVSNGAHF
+411 YEAVENSIVSNGAHF

-448 TDKDRDTNSL
+448 ADKDRDTNSL

-467 LVLSRASQKTNAKL
+467 LVLSNAPFKTNAKL

-496 ENNRSG
+496 ENNRSD
-502 KDSKLIKPDD
+502 KDSKLIKPGE

-540 PFVRISRDEIN
+540 PFVRISKDKIKKINDDIKKANEAFDELNESIAIGSPTW
-551 QIENDIRKYNLE
+551 QLTMEKYFTLKAVADISGRKL
-563 AAYKNSFIDRRL
+563 
-575 KQSRREAIL
+575 Q
-584 KESSK
+584 
-589 LGMKAGFLYMKLM
+589 
-602 HINSFFRSPA
+602 HINLFFRSPA
-612 DMKEIKEKE
+612 DMEEIKEKE

-626 TSIKEFADYFK
+626 SSIREFADYFQ
-637 TINKKYVVK
+637 TINKKHKVEVSYT
-646 IFYLEGKSGSVGSYE
+646 EGNSHNIGAY
-661 NKGDIKRLLPSLTEG
+661 DSLTDAKRYIEG
-676 THKGEYEV
+676 LSQDDALGKYS
-684 ITHPYSAIEVFL
+684 ITSYPHSAIDIFL

-711 LIEFNSPGGF
+711 LIEFNSPGSF
-721 FGSNDDEY
+721 FHIDEGEY
-729 ITVYKERFKLLNED
+729 ITIYDERFRLLSDD

-753 KIYFFKQTMQ
+753 KIYFVKKTMKN
-763 SAQAKDAV
+763 SNEKDAI
-771 CIEEIAD
+771 CIEEIVD
-778 GFENGFVENGMPIFE
+778 GFENGFVENGMQIFE

-800 KDFEKEYGSNFDDK
+800 KDFEKEYGANFDDK
-814 VAQDDMWAYEDL
+814 VREDERWAYEDL
-826 KKARDNAMRPFKSVP
+826 KKAHDNAMAPFKSVS
-841 MDENYKFYIDMSL
+841 MNENYKFYIDMSL
-854 STIVDEVLEE
+854 VSITDDILEE

-869 GFFGSKGY
+869 GYFGSEGY
-877 AKIAKS
+877 ANIAKS
-883 MANYIFSKSSIKEI
+883 MTKYMFSKSSIKEI
-897 FMENIGEFRIFT
+897 FMENIGEFRIFM
-909 SLGDENIRVM
+909 SLSSENIRAM
-919 IADEKRAK
+919 IVGEKRAQR
-927 GLSKKLKVKAFADIV
+927 LTKKLESKAFADIV
-942 EVKKNIF
+942 EIKKNTF
-949 AYFEVTDNLN
+949 AYYEVTDNLN
-959 PKDASIHLKK
+959 PKDASAHLSK
-969 LKNIPKDFKAPI
+969 LKNISKEYQADI
-981 YKSVVLKATGKFFT
+981 HKSVRLKAMGKFFVN
-995 SSAKTTLKTIITGSG
+995 SAATTLKTIITGSG
-1010 FNFILDS
+1010 LNFILDS
-1017 LYISEYEKHKRQYED
+1017 LYTSEYEKQKRKYED

-1041 HDEPYAVK
+1041 YDEPYAVK
-1049 NISLA
+1049 NISLT
-1054 PMSKGTKEYI
+1054 PMSKDTKEYI

-1139 QSFFNHLKTHDMP
+1139 QSFFNHLKNHDMP
-1152 FEPKELMVADSK
+1152 FEPKELMVAEAK
-1164 RPLDISASSFMDYT
+1164 RPLDISNSSFMDHT
-1178 QRREIYEMY
+1178 QRGKIYEMY
-1187 KEAQSSD
+1187 KEAQRSD
-1194 DEAVEFESA
+1194 DEAVGFESP

-1218 EGNFNTD
+1218 EGNFNTG
-1225 TTSKEPKVDNK
+1225 TTDKETTTDNK

-1248 KNNIKGIYVGCK
+1248 TNNIKGLYVGCK
-1260 EYYEYKNSTTKE
+1260 EYYEYKNSTVKE

>member
-8 VVQDIETLLKEFDGY
+8 VVQDIETLLKEFDEY

-56 QRLFDMSPNIREIP
+56 QRLFDMSPNIRETP

-106 DKVIEVHT
+106 NKVIEVHT
-114 AINEE
+114 VIDEADPI
-119 NPVEKFI
+119 EKFV
-126 KDLINLAN
+126 KELINLAN
-134 TGKKEYEKVKNF
+134 KNKKEYEKVKNF
-146 TDAASELAKNYDVNK
+146 TDAANELVKNYDANK
-161 TGVKNSLDELQK
+161 SSIQSNLDELQK

-219 TVKEI
+219 TVKELI
-224 AKALISIIDFT
+224 KALVSIIDFT
-235 ELKKIYKP
+235 EFKNTFKP
-243 VTIISSAGDIYET
+243 VSLLMSAGDIYET

-261 EYSKKKGFYAFAGP
+261 EHSKKKGFYAFAGP

-303 SKDGSGG
+303 SKDGSSG

-319 VDGLNAQTNVDEYL
+319 ADGLNAQTNVDEYL
-333 GVCGNFIFNENKKD
+333 GVCGDFIFNENKKD
-347 GEMDFRNNPL
+347 GEIDFRNNPL

-364 SAYQLKNNI
+364 GVYQLKNNI
-373 ELSGA
+373 ELSSA

-411 YESVESSIVSNGAHF
+411 YEAVESSIVSNGAHF

-443 RDKSA
+443 RDKSS

-467 LVLSRASQKTNAKL
+467 LVLSRAPQKTNAKL

-512 ISQVKDY
+512 ISQIKDY

-540 PFVRISRDEIN
+540 PFVRISRDILE
-551 QIENDIRKYNLE
+551 EFEDDIKNAGEAFMNMVTTKEEEQQDAISHYLAMNAIADESNL
-563 AAYKNSFIDRRL
+563 KLQHID
-575 KQSRREAIL
+575 
-584 KESSK
+584 
-589 LGMKAGFLYMKLM
+589 
-602 HINSFFRSPA
+602 SFFRSPA
-612 DMKEIKEKE
+612 DMEDVKEKE

-626 TSIKEFADYFK
+626 TSIKEFADYLK
-637 TINKKYVVK
+637 TINKKYEVEMV
-646 IFYLEGKSGSVGSYE
+646 YTESNSQSLGKYGSKQEVQNLISGA
-661 NKGDIKRLLPSLTEG
+661 KRSGIRGECKVTE
-676 THKGEYEV
+676 Y
-684 ITHPYSAIEVFL
+684 PYSAIDIFL

-721 FGSNDDEY
+721 FSSNDGEY
-729 ITVYKERFKLLNED
+729 ITVYDERFKLLNED

-753 KIYFFKQTMQ
+753 RIYFFKQTMQ
-763 SAQAKDAV
+763 SAREKDAV
-771 CIEEIAD
+771 CIEEIVD
-778 GFENGFVENGMPIFE
+778 GFENGFVENGMQIFE

-814 VAQDDMWAYEDL
+814 VTQDERWAYEDL
-826 KKARDNAMRPFKSVP
+826 KKAHDNAMEPFKSVP
-841 MDENYKFYIDMSL
+841 MNEDYKFYIDMSL

-869 GFFGSKGY
+869 GYFKGEGY
-877 AKIAKS
+877 INIAKS
-883 MANYIFSKSSIKEI
+883 MTNYIFSKSGIKEI
-897 FMENIGEFRIFT
+897 FMENIGEFRIFA
-909 SLGDENIRVM
+909 SLGSENIRAM
-919 IADEKRAK
+919 IADEKKARR
-927 GLSKKLKVKAFADIV
+927 LSKKLKVKAFADIV
-942 EVKKNIF
+942 EIKKNTF
-949 AYFEVTDNLN
+949 AYYEVTDNLN
-959 PKDASIHLKK
+959 SKDAPIHLKK
-969 LKNIPKDFKAPI
+969 LKNISKEYQADI
-981 YKSVVLKATGKFFT
+981 HKSVRLKAMGKFFT
-995 SSAKTTLKTIITGSG
+995 NSAKTTLKTIVTGSG
-1010 FNFILDS
+1010 LNFILDS

-1041 HDEPYAVK
+1041 YDEPYAVK

-1054 PMSKGTKEYI
+1054 PMSKYTKEYI

-1105 IYTKTNSSLSKNMP
+1105 VYTKTNSSLSKNMP

-1152 FEPKELMVADSK
+1152 FAPKELMVADSK
-1164 RPLDISASSFMDYT
+1164 RPLDISNSSFMDYT

-1187 KEAQSSD
+1187 SVGTE
-1194 DEAVEFESA
+1194 EEVGVP
-1203 IDSYNEAMEILQDFK
+1203 IDKYNEAMEILQDFK

-1225 TTSKEPKVDNK
+1225 TTSKESKVDNK

-1248 KNNIKGIYVGCK
+1248 KNNIKGLYVGCK
-1260 EYYEYKNSTTKE
+1260 IQIKDKTKE
-1272 PPKKTPPRLI
+1272 DIPPRLV

-1290 MEDGLFLG
+1290 MEDGLFIG